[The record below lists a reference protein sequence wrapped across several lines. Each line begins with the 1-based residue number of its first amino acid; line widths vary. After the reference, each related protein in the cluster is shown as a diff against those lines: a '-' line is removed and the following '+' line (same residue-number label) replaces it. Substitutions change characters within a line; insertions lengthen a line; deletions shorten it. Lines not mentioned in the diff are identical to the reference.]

1 MKKIYSI
8 FVCLCLLAGFVACE
22 KDKDFALNTLAV
34 NDEMVTPSFETAEV
48 SCSFKADATI
58 SDAFV
63 QYSLSSSFAKY
74 EVAKMTEDKGKYTA
88 HLTGLVDN
96 TTYYIR
102 YSVSNKYSS
111 VVAEKV
117 VEFKTLPCTVP
128 TIVVDSIAGVKENQ
142 AKVHLRLTS
151 NGGAVVTDMGI
162 CWSKQANPT
171 TKDIHKS
178 TDDTLAVLDITDL
191 QSNTQY
197 YVRAYAMNKIG
208 IAYSEEVVFTTL
220 KQVVLPTVKTT
231 AASSVTET
239 SAATGG
245 NVTSDGNASVTE
257 RGVVYATTQNPTTA
271 NTKVASGNG
280 PGSFVCNLSGL
291 QPNTKYY
298 VRAYAINSKGTAYGE
313 EISFTTNK
321 QIVLPTVK
329 TTAASSVTETSA
341 VTGGN
346 VTSDGNATVTE
357 RGVVYATTQNPTTAN
372 TKVASGNGTGSFVCN
387 LSGLQ
392 PNTKY
397 YIRAYAINTKGTAYG
412 EEITFITNKSISLP
426 IVTTAAAS
434 SVTETSAVTGGNVT
448 SDGNASVT
456 ERGVVYATTQNPTTA
471 NTKVASG
478 NGTGSFVCNLSGLQP
493 NTKYYVRAYA
503 VNSKGTAY
511 GEEITF
517 ITNKSISLPIVTTA
531 AATSVTE
538 SSAVTGGNVTSDG
551 NASVTE
557 RGVVYSTNP
566 NPVITNLSNTIR
578 PCGSGTGEFTYTITG
593 LQANTKYYVR
603 AYAKNDAGTAYGEEI
618 SFVTNE
624 NTSHNGYE
632 YVDLGLSVKWATMNV
647 GAEIPEDYGDYFAWG
662 ETAPKEV
669 YDRSTYKW
677 CNGSKNTL
685 TKYNTIS
692 SYGTVDNK
700 TQLELSDDAA
710 SVNWGGSWRIPTN
723 TEMTELREQCTWTWI
738 TQNGV
743 NGYKV
748 TSKSNGNSIF
758 LPAAGYYYDNSSN
771 RTRSYGYYWSS
782 LLSMGNPDNA
792 WFVYYDTDNKYG
804 EDGNR
809 YYGRS
814 IRAVFGE
821 YKVEETPPI
830 VTTTTATSV
839 TETSA
844 VTGGNVTSD
853 GNASVT
859 ERGVV
864 YATTQNPTTS
874 NTKVTSGSGT
884 GSFTCNLSGLQ
895 PNTTYYVR
903 AYAINSKGT
912 AYGTQVTFT
921 TTESISIPTVTTT
934 IVSSIRFNYA
944 MTGGNV
950 TSEGGA
956 SVTDRGV
963 VYSTTKNPTTTS
975 STKVASGSGAGVFT
989 TPLEYLSP
997 NTTYYVRAYATNS
1010 VGTAY
1015 GTELTFTTE
1024 KQVVLATVTTASV
1037 SQVTT
1042 NSAFVEANVT
1052 NDGGG
1057 DITERG
1063 FVFSTEQYPTTASAA
1078 KIASGTGTGAFSS
1091 TIDGLTPSTKYYV
1104 RAYAKNSAGTV
1115 YGGQAIFTTSD
1126 LPTSVTLP
1134 TVTTT
1139 AASSIKETSAVTGGN
1154 VTSDGNATVTERG
1167 IVYNTY
1173 ANPTVTTAAK
1183 VLIGSGKGA
1192 FTYTLTGLQSN
1203 TKYYVRAYAVN
1214 EKGTA
1219 YGSEITFTTK
1229 SAESGL
1235 AKFGWEDKNDMFQ
1248 DCMAD
1253 CGVTGLPALDELKAA
1268 GTESFAT
1275 ICNKLTD
1282 VSGMMDLQ
1290 KWDWL
1295 TEYIMTIQNA
1305 DPNATTLTAGTSSA
1319 GWRYAVA
1326 AFFLESQR
1334 TSWPKSADFSEAGKV
1349 EAFLPYI
1356 K

>member
-48 SCSFKADATI
+48 ICSFKADATI

-88 HLTGLVDN
+88 QLTGLVDN

-128 TIVVDSIAGVKENQ
+128 MIVVDSIAGVKENQ
-142 AKVHLRLTS
+142 AKVHLHLTS

-191 QSNTQY
+191 QPNTQY

-220 KQVVLPTVKTT
+220 KQVVLPTVTT
-231 AASSVTET
+231 TSATSVTET
-239 SAATGG
+239 SAVTGG

-280 PGSFVCNLSGL
+280 TGSFVCNLNGL

-298 VRAYAINSKGTAYGE
+298 VRAYAINGKGTAYGE
-313 EISFTTNK
+313 EISFTTLK
-321 QIVLPTVK
+321 QVVLPTV
-329 TTAASSVTETSA
+329 TTTSATSVTETSA

-346 VTSDGNATVTE
+346 VTSDGNASVTE

-397 YIRAYAINTKGTAYG
+397 YVRAYAINSKGTAYG

-478 NGTGSFVCNLSGLQP
+478 SGIGSFVCNLSGLQP

-503 VNSKGTAY
+503 INSKGTAY

-531 AATSVTE
+531 AVTSVTE
-538 SSAVTGGNVTSDG
+538 TSAVTGGNVTSDG

-618 SFVTNE
+618 SFTTNKQ
-624 NTSHNGYE
+624 
-632 YVDLGLSVKWATMNV
+632 VVL
-647 GAEIPEDYGDYFAWG
+647 
-662 ETAPKEV
+662 
-669 YDRSTYKW
+669 
-677 CNGSKNTL
+677 
-685 TKYNTIS
+685 
-692 SYGTVDNK
+692 
-700 TQLELSDDAA
+700 
-710 SVNWGGSWRIPTN
+710 PT
-723 TEMTELREQCTWTWI
+723 
-738 TQNGV
+738 
-743 NGYKV
+743 
-748 TSKSNGNSIF
+748 
-758 LPAAGYYYDNSSN
+758 
-771 RTRSYGYYWSS
+771 
-782 LLSMGNPDNA
+782 
-792 WFVYYDTDNKYG
+792 
-804 EDGNR
+804 
-809 YYGRS
+809 
-814 IRAVFGE
+814 
-821 YKVEETPPI
+821 
-830 VTTTTATSV
+830 VTTTSATSV
-839 TETSA
+839 TESSA

-864 YATTQNPTTS
+864 YATTQNPTTA
-874 NTKVTSGSGT
+874 NTKVANGSGI
-884 GSFTCNLSGLQ
+884 GSYTCNISGLQ

-975 STKVASGSGAGVFT
+975 ATKVASGSGAGVFT

-1063 FVFSTEQYPTTASAA
+1063 FVYSSTSQYPTTASAT
-1078 KIASGTGTGAFSS
+1078 KVTSGTGTGAFSS

-1104 RAYAKNSAGTV
+1104 RAYAKNSSGTA

-1139 AASSIKETSAVTGGN
+1139 AATSIKETSAVTGGN

-1173 ANPTVTTAAK
+1173 ANPTVTTATK
-1183 VLIGSGKGA
+1183 VLIGSGKGS

-1235 AKFGWEDKNDMFQ
+1235 SKFGWDDKNDMFQ

-1253 CGVTGLPALDELKAA
+1253 CGVTGLPTLDELKAA
-1268 GTESFAT
+1268 GDDSFAT

-1305 DPNATTLTAGTSSA
+1305 DPTATALVAGTSSA

>member
-34 NDEMVTPSFETAEV
+34 NDEKVSPSFETAEV

-128 TIVVDSIAGVKENQ
+128 TIVLDSVADVKENQ
-142 AKVHLRLTS
+142 AKVHLHLTS

-191 QSNTQY
+191 QPNTQY

-220 KQVVLPTVKTT
+220 KQVVLPTVTT
-231 AASSVTET
+231 T
-239 SAATGG
+239 SAT
-245 NVTSDGNASVTE
+245 
-257 RGVVYATTQNPTTA
+257 
-271 NTKVASGNG
+271 
-280 PGSFVCNLSGL
+280 
-291 QPNTKYY
+291 
-298 VRAYAINSKGTAYGE
+298 
-313 EISFTTNK
+313 
-321 QIVLPTVK
+321 
-329 TTAASSVTETSA
+329 SVTETSA

-346 VTSDGNATVTE
+346 VTSDGNASVTE

-397 YIRAYAINTKGTAYG
+397 YVRAYAINSKGTAYG
-412 EEITFITNKSISLP
+412 EEVSFTTNKQIVLP
-426 IVTTAAAS
+426 TVKTTAAS

-503 VNSKGTAY
+503 INSKGTAYGEEISFTTLKQVVLPTVTTTSATSVTETSAVTGGNVTSDGNATVTERGVVYATTQNPTTANTKVASGNGTGSFVCNLSGLQPNTKYYVRAYAINSKGTAY

-531 AATSVTE
+531 AVTSVTE
-538 SSAVTGGNVTSDG
+538 TSAVTGGTVTSDG

-618 SFVTNE
+618 SFTTNKQ
-624 NTSHNGYE
+624 
-632 YVDLGLSVKWATMNV
+632 VVL
-647 GAEIPEDYGDYFAWG
+647 
-662 ETAPKEV
+662 
-669 YDRSTYKW
+669 
-677 CNGSKNTL
+677 
-685 TKYNTIS
+685 
-692 SYGTVDNK
+692 
-700 TQLELSDDAA
+700 
-710 SVNWGGSWRIPTN
+710 PT
-723 TEMTELREQCTWTWI
+723 
-738 TQNGV
+738 
-743 NGYKV
+743 
-748 TSKSNGNSIF
+748 
-758 LPAAGYYYDNSSN
+758 
-771 RTRSYGYYWSS
+771 
-782 LLSMGNPDNA
+782 
-792 WFVYYDTDNKYG
+792 
-804 EDGNR
+804 
-809 YYGRS
+809 
-814 IRAVFGE
+814 
-821 YKVEETPPI
+821 
-830 VTTTTATSV
+830 VTTTSATSV
-839 TETSA
+839 TESSA

-864 YATTQNPTTS
+864 YATTQNPTIS

-921 TTESISIPTVTTT
+921 TSKSISLPTVTTT

-975 STKVASGSGAGVFT
+975 ATKVASGSGAGVFT

-1063 FVFSTEQYPTTASAA
+1063 FVYSSTSQYPTTASAT
-1078 KIASGTGTGAFSS
+1078 KVTSGTGTGTFSV
-1091 TIDGLTPSTKYYV
+1091 TLDGLVASTKYYV
-1104 RAYAKNSAGTV
+1104 RAYAKNSAGTA

-1139 AASSIKETSAVTGGN
+1139 AATSIKETSAVTGGN

-1167 IVYNTY
+1167 IVYSTY
-1173 ANPTVTTAAK
+1173 SNPTTTTATK

-1305 DPNATTLTAGTSSA
+1305 DPTATALVAGTSSA

>member
-1 MKKIYSI
+1 M
-8 FVCLCLLAGFVACE
+8 
-22 KDKDFALNTLAV
+22 
-34 NDEMVTPSFETAEV
+34 
-48 SCSFKADATI
+48 
-58 SDAFV
+58 
-63 QYSLSSSFAKY
+63 
-74 EVAKMTEDKGKYTA
+74 
-88 HLTGLVDN
+88 
-96 TTYYIR
+96 
-102 YSVSNKYSS
+102 
-111 VVAEKV
+111 
-117 VEFKTLPCTVP
+117 
-128 TIVVDSIAGVKENQ
+128 
-142 AKVHLRLTS
+142 
-151 NGGAVVTDMGI
+151 
-162 CWSKQANPT
+162 
-171 TKDIHKS
+171 
-178 TDDTLAVLDITDL
+178 
-191 QSNTQY
+191 
-197 YVRAYAMNKIG
+197 
-208 IAYSEEVVFTTL
+208 
-220 KQVVLPTVKTT
+220 
-231 AASSVTET
+231 
-239 SAATGG
+239 
-245 NVTSDGNASVTE
+245 
-257 RGVVYATTQNPTTA
+257 
-271 NTKVASGNG
+271 
-280 PGSFVCNLSGL
+280 
-291 QPNTKYY
+291 
-298 VRAYAINSKGTAYGE
+298 
-313 EISFTTNK
+313 
-321 QIVLPTVK
+321 
-329 TTAASSVTETSA
+329 
-341 VTGGN
+341 
-346 VTSDGNATVTE
+346 
-357 RGVVYATTQNPTTAN
+357 
-372 TKVASGNGTGSFVCN
+372 
-387 LSGLQ
+387 
-392 PNTKY
+392 
-397 YIRAYAINTKGTAYG
+397 
-412 EEITFITNKSISLP
+412 
-426 IVTTAAAS
+426 
-434 SVTETSAVTGGNVT
+434 
-448 SDGNASVT
+448 
-456 ERGVVYATTQNPTTA
+456 
-471 NTKVASG
+471 
-478 NGTGSFVCNLSGLQP
+478 
-493 NTKYYVRAYA
+493 
-503 VNSKGTAY
+503 
-511 GEEITF
+511 
-517 ITNKSISLPIVTTA
+517 
-531 AATSVTE
+531 
-538 SSAVTGGNVTSDG
+538 
-551 NASVTE
+551 
-557 RGVVYSTNP
+557 VYSTNP
-566 NPVITNLSNTIR
+566 DPVITNLSNTIR
-578 PCGSGTGEFTYTITG
+578 PCGSGTGEFTYTIKG

-618 SFVTNE
+618 SFTTNKQ
-624 NTSHNGYE
+624 
-632 YVDLGLSVKWATMNV
+632 VVL
-647 GAEIPEDYGDYFAWG
+647 
-662 ETAPKEV
+662 
-669 YDRSTYKW
+669 
-677 CNGSKNTL
+677 
-685 TKYNTIS
+685 
-692 SYGTVDNK
+692 
-700 TQLELSDDAA
+700 
-710 SVNWGGSWRIPTN
+710 PT
-723 TEMTELREQCTWTWI
+723 
-738 TQNGV
+738 
-743 NGYKV
+743 
-748 TSKSNGNSIF
+748 
-758 LPAAGYYYDNSSN
+758 
-771 RTRSYGYYWSS
+771 
-782 LLSMGNPDNA
+782 
-792 WFVYYDTDNKYG
+792 
-804 EDGNR
+804 
-809 YYGRS
+809 
-814 IRAVFGE
+814 
-821 YKVEETPPI
+821 
-830 VTTTTATSV
+830 VTTTSATSV

-884 GSFTCNLSGLQ
+884 GSYTCNLSGLQ

-921 TTESISIPTVTTT
+921 TSKSISLPTVTTT

-975 STKVASGSGAGVFT
+975 STKVASGSGVGVFT
-989 TPLEYLSP
+989 TPLENLSP

-1010 VGTAY
+1010 AGTAY

-1024 KQVVLATVTTASV
+1024 KQVVMATVTTASV

-1115 YGGQAIFTTSD
+1115 YGGQAIFTTNA

-1173 ANPTVTTAAK
+1173 ANPTVTTATK
-1183 VLIGSGKGA
+1183 VLIGSGKGS

-1203 TKYYVRAYAVN
+1203 TKYYVRAYATN

-1235 AKFGWEDKNDMFQ
+1235 AKFGWQDKNDMFQ

-1268 GTESFAT
+1268 GTASFAT

-1282 VSGMMDLQ
+1282 VSGMMELQ

-1305 DPNATTLTAGTSSA
+1305 DPTATALVAGTSSA

-1334 TSWPKSADFSEAGKV
+1334 TGWPKSADFSEAGKV

>member
-48 SCSFKADATI
+48 ICSFKADATI

-117 VEFKTLPCTVP
+117 AEFKTLPCTVP
-128 TIVVDSIAGVKENQ
+128 TIVLDSVADVKENQ
-142 AKVHLRLTS
+142 AKVHLHLTS

-178 TDDTLAVLDITDL
+178 TDDTLAVLDVTDL
-191 QSNTQY
+191 QPNTQY

-208 IAYSEEVVFTTL
+208 IAHSEEVVFTTL
-220 KQVVLPTVKTT
+220 KQVVLPTVTT
-231 AASSVTET
+231 T
-239 SAATGG
+239 SAT
-245 NVTSDGNASVTE
+245 
-257 RGVVYATTQNPTTA
+257 
-271 NTKVASGNG
+271 
-280 PGSFVCNLSGL
+280 
-291 QPNTKYY
+291 
-298 VRAYAINSKGTAYGE
+298 
-313 EISFTTNK
+313 
-321 QIVLPTVK
+321 
-329 TTAASSVTETSA
+329 
-341 VTGGN
+341 
-346 VTSDGNATVTE
+346 
-357 RGVVYATTQNPTTAN
+357 
-372 TKVASGNGTGSFVCN
+372 
-387 LSGLQ
+387 
-392 PNTKY
+392 
-397 YIRAYAINTKGTAYG
+397 
-412 EEITFITNKSISLP
+412 
-426 IVTTAAAS
+426 

-493 NTKYYVRAYA
+493 NTKYYIRAYAINSKGTAYGEEISFTTNQQVVLPTVKTTAASSVTETSAVTGGNVTSDGNANVTERGVVYAPTQNPTTANTKVASGSGTGSFVCNLSGLQPNTKYYVRAYA
-503 VNSKGTAY
+503 INGKGTAY

-531 AATSVTE
+531 AVTSVTE
-538 SSAVTGGNVTSDG
+538 TSAVTGGNVTSDG

-771 RTRSYGYYWSS
+771 RARSYGYYWSS

-844 VTGGNVTSD
+844 VTGGNVISD
-853 GNASVT
+853 GNATVT

-864 YATTQNPTTS
+864 YATTQNPTTA
-874 NTKVTSGSGT
+874 NTKVASGSGT

-921 TTESISIPTVTTT
+921 TSISIPTVTTT

-950 TSEGGA
+950 TSDGGA
-956 SVTDRGV
+956 TVTERGV

-975 STKVASGSGAGVFT
+975 ATKVASGSGTGVFT
-989 TPLEYLSP
+989 TPLGDLSP

-1183 VLIGSGKGA
+1183 VLIGSGTGA

-1235 AKFGWEDKNDMFQ
+1235 SKFGWDDKNDMFQ

-1253 CGVTGLPALDELKAA
+1253 CGVTGLPTLDELKAA

-1282 VSGMMDLQ
+1282 VSGMMELQ

-1305 DPNATTLTAGTSSA
+1305 DPTATALVAGTSSA

-1334 TSWPKSADFSEAGKV
+1334 TGWPKSADFSEAGKV

>member
-1 MKKIYSI
+1 MMKKIYSI

-22 KDKDFALNTLAV
+22 KDKDFALNSLAV
-34 NDEMVTPSFETAEV
+34 NDEMVTPSFETAQV
-48 SCSFKADATI
+48 SCSFKTDATI

-88 HLTGLVDN
+88 QLTGLVDN

-142 AKVHLRLTS
+142 AKVHLHLTS
-151 NGGAVVTDMGI
+151 TGGAVVTDMGI

-178 TDDTLAVLDITDL
+178 TDDTLAVLDIADL
-191 QSNTQY
+191 QPNTQY
-197 YVRAYAMNKIG
+197 YVRAYAMNKMG

-220 KQVVLPTVKTT
+220 KQVVLPTVTT
-231 AASSVTET
+231 AS
-239 SAATGG
+239 
-245 NVTSDGNASVTE
+245 
-257 RGVVYATTQNPTTA
+257 
-271 NTKVASGNG
+271 
-280 PGSFVCNLSGL
+280 
-291 QPNTKYY
+291 
-298 VRAYAINSKGTAYGE
+298 
-313 EISFTTNK
+313 
-321 QIVLPTVK
+321 
-329 TTAASSVTETSA
+329 
-341 VTGGN
+341 
-346 VTSDGNATVTE
+346 
-357 RGVVYATTQNPTTAN
+357 
-372 TKVASGNGTGSFVCN
+372 
-387 LSGLQ
+387 
-392 PNTKY
+392 
-397 YIRAYAINTKGTAYG
+397 
-412 EEITFITNKSISLP
+412 
-426 IVTTAAAS
+426 AS

-503 VNSKGTAY
+503 INSKGTAYGEEVSFTTNQQVVLPTVKTTAASSVTETSAVTGGNVTSDGNASVTERGVVYATTQNPTTANTKVASGSGTGSFVCNLSGLQPNTKYYVRAYAINSKGTAY

-531 AATSVTE
+531 AVTSVTE
-538 SSAVTGGNVTSDG
+538 TSAVTGGNVTSDG

-618 SFVTNE
+618 SFTTNKQ
-624 NTSHNGYE
+624 
-632 YVDLGLSVKWATMNV
+632 VVL
-647 GAEIPEDYGDYFAWG
+647 
-662 ETAPKEV
+662 
-669 YDRSTYKW
+669 
-677 CNGSKNTL
+677 
-685 TKYNTIS
+685 
-692 SYGTVDNK
+692 
-700 TQLELSDDAA
+700 
-710 SVNWGGSWRIPTN
+710 PT
-723 TEMTELREQCTWTWI
+723 
-738 TQNGV
+738 
-743 NGYKV
+743 
-748 TSKSNGNSIF
+748 
-758 LPAAGYYYDNSSN
+758 
-771 RTRSYGYYWSS
+771 
-782 LLSMGNPDNA
+782 
-792 WFVYYDTDNKYG
+792 
-804 EDGNR
+804 
-809 YYGRS
+809 
-814 IRAVFGE
+814 
-821 YKVEETPPI
+821 
-830 VTTTTATSV
+830 VTTTSATSV
-839 TETSA
+839 TESSA

-853 GNASVT
+853 GNATVT

-864 YATTQNPTTS
+864 YATTQNPTTA
-874 NTKVTSGSGT
+874 NTKVASGSGT
-884 GSFTCNLSGLQ
+884 GSFVCNLSGLQ

-903 AYAINSKGT
+903 AYATNSKGT

-921 TTESISIPTVTTT
+921 TSKSISLPTVTTT

-963 VYSTTKNPTTTS
+963 VYSTTKNPTTAS
-975 STKVASGSGAGVFT
+975 ATKVASGNGVGVFT
-989 TPLEYLSP
+989 TPLENLSP
-997 NTTYYVRAYATNS
+997 NTTYYVRAYATNAS
-1010 VGTAY
+1010 GTAY
-1015 GTELTFTTE
+1015 GTELTFTTS
-1024 KQVVLATVTTASV
+1024 KQVVLPTINTVVIT
-1037 SQVTT
+1037 QVTT
-1042 NSAFVEANVT
+1042 TTAIANANVT

-1063 FVFSTEQYPTTASAA
+1063 VVYSTSQNPTTATAA
-1078 KIASGTGTGAFSS
+1078 KVTSGSGTGAFSS
-1091 TIDGLTPSTKYYV
+1091 TIDGLTPSTTYYV
-1104 RAYAKNSAGTV
+1104 RAYAKNSAGTA
-1115 YGGQAIFTTSD
+1115 YGGQATFTTSD

-1173 ANPTVTTAAK
+1173 ANPTVTTATK
-1183 VLIGSGKGA
+1183 VLIGSGKGS

-1203 TKYYVRAYAVN
+1203 TKYYVRAYATN

-1219 YGSEITFTTK
+1219 YGSEISFTTK

-1305 DPNATTLTAGTSSA
+1305 DPTATALTAGTSSA

-1334 TSWPKSADFSEAGKV
+1334 TGWPKSADFSEAGKV

>member
-34 NDEMVTPSFETAEV
+34 NDEKVSPSFETAEV

-88 HLTGLVDN
+88 QLTGLVDN

-117 VEFKTLPCTVP
+117 AEFKTLPCTVP
-128 TIVVDSIAGVKENQ
+128 TIVLDSVADVKENQ
-142 AKVHLRLTS
+142 AKVHLHLTS
-151 NGGAVVTDMGI
+151 TGGAVVTDMGI

-191 QSNTQY
+191 QPNTQY

-220 KQVVLPTVKTT
+220 KQVVLPTVTT
-231 AASSVTET
+231 TSATSVTET
-239 SAATGG
+239 SAA
-245 NVTSDGNASVTE
+245 
-257 RGVVYATTQNPTTA
+257 
-271 NTKVASGNG
+271 
-280 PGSFVCNLSGL
+280 
-291 QPNTKYY
+291 
-298 VRAYAINSKGTAYGE
+298 
-313 EISFTTNK
+313 
-321 QIVLPTVK
+321 
-329 TTAASSVTETSA
+329 
-341 VTGGN
+341 
-346 VTSDGNATVTE
+346 
-357 RGVVYATTQNPTTAN
+357 
-372 TKVASGNGTGSFVCN
+372 
-387 LSGLQ
+387 
-392 PNTKY
+392 
-397 YIRAYAINTKGTAYG
+397 
-412 EEITFITNKSISLP
+412 
-426 IVTTAAAS
+426 
-434 SVTETSAVTGGNVT
+434 TGGNVT

-503 VNSKGTAY
+503 INSKGTAYGEEVSFTTNKQIVLPTVKTTAASSVTETSAVTGGNVTSDGNASVTERGVVYSTTQNPTTANTKVASGNGTGSFVCNLSGLQPNTKYYVRAYAINSKGTAYGEEISFTTLKQVVLPTVTTTSATSVTETSAVTGGNVTSEGNASVTERGVVYATTQNPTTANTKVASGSGTGSFVCNLSGLQPNTKYYVRAYAINSKGTAY

-531 AATSVTE
+531 AVTSVTE
-538 SSAVTGGNVTSDG
+538 TSAVTGGNVTSDG

-618 SFVTNE
+618 SFTTNKQ
-624 NTSHNGYE
+624 
-632 YVDLGLSVKWATMNV
+632 VVL
-647 GAEIPEDYGDYFAWG
+647 
-662 ETAPKEV
+662 
-669 YDRSTYKW
+669 
-677 CNGSKNTL
+677 
-685 TKYNTIS
+685 
-692 SYGTVDNK
+692 
-700 TQLELSDDAA
+700 
-710 SVNWGGSWRIPTN
+710 PT
-723 TEMTELREQCTWTWI
+723 
-738 TQNGV
+738 
-743 NGYKV
+743 
-748 TSKSNGNSIF
+748 
-758 LPAAGYYYDNSSN
+758 
-771 RTRSYGYYWSS
+771 
-782 LLSMGNPDNA
+782 
-792 WFVYYDTDNKYG
+792 
-804 EDGNR
+804 
-809 YYGRS
+809 
-814 IRAVFGE
+814 
-821 YKVEETPPI
+821 
-830 VTTTTATSV
+830 VTTTSATSV
-839 TETSA
+839 TESSA

-864 YATTQNPTTS
+864 YATTQNPTTA
-874 NTKVTSGSGT
+874 NTKVASGSGI
-884 GSFTCNLSGLQ
+884 GSYTCNISGLQ
-895 PNTTYYVR
+895 SNTTYYVR

-950 TSEGGA
+950 TSDGGA

-1063 FVFSTEQYPTTASAA
+1063 FVYSSTSQYPTIASAT
-1078 KIASGTGTGAFSS
+1078 KVTSGTGTGAFSS

-1104 RAYAKNSAGTV
+1104 RAYAKNSAGTA

-1282 VSGMMDLQ
+1282 VSGMMELQ

-1305 DPNATTLTAGTSSA
+1305 DPTATALVAGTSSA

>member
-1 MKKIYSI
+1 MMKKIYSI

-22 KDKDFALNTLAV
+22 KDKDFALNSLAV
-34 NDEMVTPSFETAEV
+34 NDEMVTPSFETAQV

-88 HLTGLVDN
+88 QLTGLVDN

-142 AKVHLRLTS
+142 AKVHLHLTS
-151 NGGAVVTDMGI
+151 TGGAVVTDMGI

-191 QSNTQY
+191 QPNTQY
-197 YVRAYAMNKIG
+197 YVRAYAMNKMG

-220 KQVVLPTVKTT
+220 KQVVLPTVTTASASSVTETSAVTGGNVTSDGNANVTERGVVYATTQNPTTANTKVASGSGTGSFVCNLSGLQPNTKYYVRAYAVNSKGTAYGEEISFTTNKQVVLPTVKTT
-231 AASSVTET
+231 AASSVTEI
-239 SAATGG
+239 SAVTGG

-271 NTKVASGNG
+271 NTKVASGSG
-280 PGSFVCNLSGL
+280 TGSFVCNLSGL

-298 VRAYAINSKGTAYGE
+298 VRAYAVNSKGTAYGE
-313 EISFTTNK
+313 EVSFTTNK

-329 TTAASSVTETSA
+329 TT
-341 VTGGN
+341 
-346 VTSDGNATVTE
+346 
-357 RGVVYATTQNPTTAN
+357 
-372 TKVASGNGTGSFVCN
+372 
-387 LSGLQ
+387 
-392 PNTKY
+392 
-397 YIRAYAINTKGTAYG
+397 
-412 EEITFITNKSISLP
+412 
-426 IVTTAAAS
+426 AAS

-478 NGTGSFVCNLSGLQP
+478 SGTGSFVCNLSGLQP

-503 VNSKGTAY
+503 INSKGTAY

-531 AATSVTE
+531 AVTSVTE
-538 SSAVTGGNVTSDG
+538 TSAVTGGNVTSDG

-603 AYAKNDAGTAYGEEI
+603 AYAKNDAGTAYGEEISFTTNKQVVLPTVTTTTATSVTETSAVTGGNVTSDGNASVTERGVVYATTQNPTTSNTKVTSGTGTGSFSCNLTGLQANTTYYVRAYAINSKGTAYGEEI

-692 SYGTVDNK
+692 SYGIVDNK

-771 RTRSYGYYWSS
+771 RARSYGYYWSS
-782 LLSMGNPDNA
+782 LLSIGNPDNA
-792 WFVYYDTDNKYG
+792 WFVYYDTGNKYG

-912 AYGTQVTFT
+912 AYG
-921 TTESISIPTVTTT
+921 
-934 IVSSIRFNYA
+934 
-944 MTGGNV
+944 
-950 TSEGGA
+950 
-956 SVTDRGV
+956 
-963 VYSTTKNPTTTS
+963 
-975 STKVASGSGAGVFT
+975 
-989 TPLEYLSP
+989 
-997 NTTYYVRAYATNS
+997 
-1010 VGTAY
+1010 
-1015 GTELTFTTE
+1015 
-1024 KQVVLATVTTASV
+1024 
-1037 SQVTT
+1037 
-1042 NSAFVEANVT
+1042 
-1052 NDGGG
+1052 
-1057 DITERG
+1057 
-1063 FVFSTEQYPTTASAA
+1063 
-1078 KIASGTGTGAFSS
+1078 
-1091 TIDGLTPSTKYYV
+1091 
-1104 RAYAKNSAGTV
+1104 
-1115 YGGQAIFTTSD
+1115 
-1126 LPTSVTLP
+1126 
-1134 TVTTT
+1134 
-1139 AASSIKETSAVTGGN
+1139 
-1154 VTSDGNATVTERG
+1154 
-1167 IVYNTY
+1167 
-1173 ANPTVTTAAK
+1173 
-1183 VLIGSGKGA
+1183 
-1192 FTYTLTGLQSN
+1192 
-1203 TKYYVRAYAVN
+1203 
-1214 EKGTA
+1214 
-1219 YGSEITFTTK
+1219 SEITFTTK

-1235 AKFGWEDKNDMFQ
+1235 AKFGWQDKNDMFQ

-1275 ICNKLTD
+1275 ICYKLTD
-1282 VSGMMDLQ
+1282 VSGMMELQ

-1305 DPNATTLTAGTSSA
+1305 DPTATALVAGTSSA
-1319 GWRYAVA
+1319 GWRHAVA

-1334 TSWPKSADFSEAGKV
+1334 TTWPKSADFSEAGKV

>member
-1 MKKIYSI
+1 MMKKIYSI

-34 NDEMVTPSFETAEV
+34 NDEMVTPSFETAQV

-63 QYSLSSSFAKY
+63 QYSQSSSFAKY

-88 HLTGLVDN
+88 QLTGLVDN

-142 AKVHLRLTS
+142 AKVHLHLTS
-151 NGGAVVTDMGI
+151 TGGAVVTDMGI

-178 TDDTLAVLDITDL
+178 TDDTLAVLDIVDL
-191 QSNTQY
+191 QPNTQY
-197 YVRAYAMNKIG
+197 YVRAYAMNKMG

-231 AASSVTET
+231 
-239 SAATGG
+239 
-245 NVTSDGNASVTE
+245 
-257 RGVVYATTQNPTTA
+257 
-271 NTKVASGNG
+271 
-280 PGSFVCNLSGL
+280 
-291 QPNTKYY
+291 
-298 VRAYAINSKGTAYGE
+298 
-313 EISFTTNK
+313 
-321 QIVLPTVK
+321 
-329 TTAASSVTETSA
+329 
-341 VTGGN
+341 
-346 VTSDGNATVTE
+346 
-357 RGVVYATTQNPTTAN
+357 
-372 TKVASGNGTGSFVCN
+372 
-387 LSGLQ
+387 
-392 PNTKY
+392 
-397 YIRAYAINTKGTAYG
+397 
-412 EEITFITNKSISLP
+412 
-426 IVTTAAAS
+426 AAS

-478 NGTGSFVCNLSGLQP
+478 SGTGSYTCKLNGLQPNTKYYVRAYAINSKGTAYGEEISFTTNKQVVLPTVTTVSASSVTETSAVTGGNVTSDGNATVTERGVVYATTQNPTTANTKVASGSGTGSFVCNLSGLQP

-511 GEEITF
+511 GEEVSFTTNQQVVLPTVKTTAASSVTETSAVTGGNVTSDGNASVTERGVVYATTQNPTTANTKVASGSGTGSFVCNLSGLQPNTKYYVRAYAINSKGTAYGEEITF

-531 AATSVTE
+531 AVTSVTE
-538 SSAVTGGNVTSDG
+538 TSAVTGGNVTSDG

-618 SFVTNE
+618 SFTTNKQ
-624 NTSHNGYE
+624 
-632 YVDLGLSVKWATMNV
+632 VVL
-647 GAEIPEDYGDYFAWG
+647 
-662 ETAPKEV
+662 
-669 YDRSTYKW
+669 
-677 CNGSKNTL
+677 
-685 TKYNTIS
+685 
-692 SYGTVDNK
+692 
-700 TQLELSDDAA
+700 
-710 SVNWGGSWRIPTN
+710 PT
-723 TEMTELREQCTWTWI
+723 
-738 TQNGV
+738 
-743 NGYKV
+743 
-748 TSKSNGNSIF
+748 
-758 LPAAGYYYDNSSN
+758 
-771 RTRSYGYYWSS
+771 
-782 LLSMGNPDNA
+782 
-792 WFVYYDTDNKYG
+792 
-804 EDGNR
+804 
-809 YYGRS
+809 
-814 IRAVFGE
+814 
-821 YKVEETPPI
+821 
-830 VTTTTATSV
+830 VTTTSATSV

-844 VTGGNVTSD
+844 VMGGNVTSD
-853 GNASVT
+853 GNATVT

-864 YATTQNPTTS
+864 YATTQNPTTA
-874 NTKVTSGSGT
+874 NTKVASGSGT
-884 GSFTCNLSGLQ
+884 GSYTCNLSGLQ

-921 TTESISIPTVTTT
+921 TSKSISLPTVTTT

-975 STKVASGSGAGVFT
+975 STKVASGSGVGVFT
-989 TPLEYLSP
+989 TPLENLSP

-1010 VGTAY
+1010 AGTAY

-1024 KQVVLATVTTASV
+1024 KQVVMATVTTASV

-1063 FVFSTEQYPTTASAA
+1063 FVYSSTSQYPTTASAT
-1078 KIASGTGTGAFSS
+1078 KVTSGSGTGTF
-1091 TIDGLTPSTKYYV
+1091 TTTLEGLTPSTTYYV
-1104 RAYAKNSAGTV
+1104 RAYAKNSAGTA
-1115 YGGQAIFTTSD
+1115 YGGQATFTTSD

-1173 ANPTVTTAAK
+1173 ANPTVTTATK
-1183 VLIGSGKGA
+1183 VLIGSGKGS

-1203 TKYYVRAYAVN
+1203 TKYYVRAYATN

-1219 YGSEITFTTK
+1219 YGSEISFTTK

-1305 DPNATTLTAGTSSA
+1305 DPTATALTAGTSSA

-1334 TSWPKSADFSEAGKV
+1334 TGWPKSADFSEAGKV
-1349 EAFLPYI
+1349 AAFLPYI

>member
-34 NDEMVTPSFETAEV
+34 NEEKVSPSFETAEV

-117 VEFKTLPCTVP
+117 AEFKTLPCTVP
-128 TIVVDSIAGVKENQ
+128 TIVLDSIADVKENQ

-178 TDDTLAVLDITDL
+178 TDDTLAVLAVTDL
-191 QSNTQY
+191 QPNTQY

-220 KQVVLPTVKTT
+220 KQV
-231 AASSVTET
+231 
-239 SAATGG
+239 
-245 NVTSDGNASVTE
+245 
-257 RGVVYATTQNPTTA
+257 
-271 NTKVASGNG
+271 
-280 PGSFVCNLSGL
+280 
-291 QPNTKYY
+291 
-298 VRAYAINSKGTAYGE
+298 
-313 EISFTTNK
+313 
-321 QIVLPTVK
+321 VLPTVK

-397 YIRAYAINTKGTAYG
+397 YVRAYAINSKGTAYG
-412 EEITFITNKSISLP
+412 EEISFTTLKQVVLP
-426 IVTTAAAS
+426 TVTTTSAT

-448 SDGNASVT
+448 SDGNASVTERGVVYATTQNPTTANAKVASGSGTGSFVCNLSGLQPNTKYYIRAYAINSKGTAYGEEVSFTTLKQVVLPTVTTTSATSVTETSAVTGGNVTSDGNATVT

-531 AATSVTE
+531 AVTSVTE
-538 SSAVTGGNVTSDG
+538 TSAVTGGNVISDG

-618 SFVTNE
+618 SFT
-624 NTSHNGYE
+624 
-632 YVDLGLSVKWATMNV
+632 
-647 GAEIPEDYGDYFAWG
+647 
-662 ETAPKEV
+662 
-669 YDRSTYKW
+669 
-677 CNGSKNTL
+677 TL
-685 TKYNTIS
+685 KQ
-692 SYGTVDNK
+692 VV
-700 TQLELSDDAA
+700 L
-710 SVNWGGSWRIPTN
+710 PT
-723 TEMTELREQCTWTWI
+723 
-738 TQNGV
+738 
-743 NGYKV
+743 
-748 TSKSNGNSIF
+748 
-758 LPAAGYYYDNSSN
+758 
-771 RTRSYGYYWSS
+771 
-782 LLSMGNPDNA
+782 
-792 WFVYYDTDNKYG
+792 
-804 EDGNR
+804 
-809 YYGRS
+809 
-814 IRAVFGE
+814 
-821 YKVEETPPI
+821 
-830 VTTTTATSV
+830 VTTTSATSV

-884 GSFTCNLSGLQ
+884 GSYTCNLSGLQ

-950 TSEGGA
+950 TSDGGA
-956 SVTDRGV
+956 TVTERGV
-963 VYSTTKNPTTTS
+963 VYSTSKNPTTAS
-975 STKVASGSGAGVFT
+975 ATKVASGSGTGVFT

-1063 FVFSTEQYPTTASAA
+1063 FVYSSTSQYPTTASAT
-1078 KIASGTGTGAFSS
+1078 KVTSGTGTGTFSV
-1091 TIDGLTPSTKYYV
+1091 TLDGLTPSTKYYV
-1104 RAYAKNSAGTV
+1104 RAYAKNSAGTA

-1139 AASSIKETSAVTGGN
+1139 AATSIKETSAVTGGN

-1173 ANPTVTTAAK
+1173 ANPTVTTATK
-1183 VLIGSGKGA
+1183 VLIGSGTGA
-1192 FTYTLTGLQSN
+1192 YTYTLTGLQSN

-1253 CGVTGLPALDELKAA
+1253 CGVTGLPTLDELKAA
-1268 GTESFAT
+1268 GDDSFAT

-1282 VSGMMDLQ
+1282 VSDMMNLQ

-1305 DPNATTLTAGTSSA
+1305 DPTATALVAGTSSA

>member
-1 MKKIYSI
+1 MMKKIYSI

-34 NDEMVTPSFETAEV
+34 NDEMVTPSFETAQV
-48 SCSFKADATI
+48 SCSFKTDATI

-88 HLTGLVDN
+88 QLTGLVDN

-142 AKVHLRLTS
+142 AKVHLHLTS
-151 NGGAVVTDMGI
+151 TGGAVVTDMGI

-178 TDDTLAVLDITDL
+178 TDDTLAVLDIVDL
-191 QSNTQY
+191 QPNTQY
-197 YVRAYAMNKIG
+197 YVRAYAMNKMG

-220 KQVVLPTVKTT
+220 KQVVLPTVTT
-231 AASSVTET
+231 ASASSVTET

-245 NVTSDGNASVTE
+245 NVTSG
-257 RGVVYATTQNPTTA
+257 
-271 NTKVASGNG
+271 
-280 PGSFVCNLSGL
+280 
-291 QPNTKYY
+291 
-298 VRAYAINSKGTAYGE
+298 
-313 EISFTTNK
+313 
-321 QIVLPTVK
+321 
-329 TTAASSVTETSA
+329 
-341 VTGGN
+341 
-346 VTSDGNATVTE
+346 
-357 RGVVYATTQNPTTAN
+357 
-372 TKVASGNGTGSFVCN
+372 
-387 LSGLQ
+387 
-392 PNTKY
+392 
-397 YIRAYAINTKGTAYG
+397 
-412 EEITFITNKSISLP
+412 
-426 IVTTAAAS
+426 
-434 SVTETSAVTGGNVT
+434 
-448 SDGNASVT
+448 GNASVT

-478 NGTGSFVCNLSGLQP
+478 NGTGSFVCDLSGLQP

-503 VNSKGTAY
+503 INSKGTAY

-531 AATSVTE
+531 AVTSVTE
-538 SSAVTGGNVTSDG
+538 TSAVTGGNVTSDG

-692 SYGTVDNK
+692 SYGIVDNK

-771 RTRSYGYYWSS
+771 RARSYGYYWSS
-782 LLSMGNPDNA
+782 LLSIGNPDNA
-792 WFVYYDTDNKYG
+792 WFVYYDTGNKYG
-804 EDGNR
+804 EEGNR

-814 IRAVFGE
+814 IRAVIGE
-821 YKVEETPPI
+821 YKVEETPPT

-853 GNASVT
+853 GNATVT

-921 TTESISIPTVTTT
+921 TSISIPTVTTT

-950 TSEGGA
+950 TRDGGA
-956 SVTDRGV
+956 TVTERGV
-963 VYSTTKNPTTTS
+963 VYSTSKNPTTAS
-975 STKVASGSGAGVFT
+975 ATKVASGSGTGVFT
-989 TPLEYLSP
+989 TPLGNLSP

-1010 VGTAY
+1010 AGTAY

-1024 KQVVLATVTTASV
+1024 KQVVMATVTTASV

-1063 FVFSTEQYPTTASAA
+1063 FVFSTNQYPTTASAA
-1078 KIASGTGTGAFSS
+1078 KVTAGTGKGAFSS

-1115 YGGQAIFTTSD
+1115 YGGQAIFTTNA

-1173 ANPTVTTAAK
+1173 ANPTVTTATK
-1183 VLIGSGKGA
+1183 VLIGSGKGS

-1203 TKYYVRAYAVN
+1203 TKYYVRAYATN

-1235 AKFGWEDKNDMFQ
+1235 AKFGWQDKNDMFQ

-1282 VSGMMDLQ
+1282 VSGMMELQ

-1305 DPNATTLTAGTSSA
+1305 DPTATALTAGTSSA

-1334 TSWPKSADFSEAGKV
+1334 TGWPKSADFSEAGKV

>member
-1 MKKIYSI
+1 MMKKIYSI

-34 NDEMVTPSFETAEV
+34 NDEMVTPSFETAQV

-63 QYSLSSSFAKY
+63 QYSQSSSFAKY

-88 HLTGLVDN
+88 QLIGLVDN

-142 AKVHLRLTS
+142 AKVHLQLTS
-151 NGGAVVTDMGI
+151 TGGAVVTDMGI

-191 QSNTQY
+191 QPNTQY
-197 YVRAYAMNKIG
+197 YVRAYAMNKMG

-220 KQVVLPTVKTT
+220 KQVVLPTVKT
-231 AASSVTET
+231 ASASSVTET
-239 SAATGG
+239 SAVTGG

-271 NTKVASGNG
+271 NTKVASGSG
-280 PGSFVCNLSGL
+280 TGSFVCNLSAL

-298 VRAYAINSKGTAYGE
+298 VRAYAVNSKGTAYGE

-321 QIVLPTVK
+321 QVVLPTVK
-329 TTAASSVTETSA
+329 TT
-341 VTGGN
+341 
-346 VTSDGNATVTE
+346 
-357 RGVVYATTQNPTTAN
+357 
-372 TKVASGNGTGSFVCN
+372 
-387 LSGLQ
+387 
-392 PNTKY
+392 
-397 YIRAYAINTKGTAYG
+397 
-412 EEITFITNKSISLP
+412 
-426 IVTTAAAS
+426 AAS

-478 NGTGSFVCNLSGLQP
+478 SGTGSFVCDLSGLQP

-503 VNSKGTAY
+503 INSKGTAY

-531 AATSVTE
+531 AVTSVTE
-538 SSAVTGGNVTSDG
+538 TSAVTGGNVTSDG

-618 SFVTNE
+618 SFTTNKQ
-624 NTSHNGYE
+624 
-632 YVDLGLSVKWATMNV
+632 VVL
-647 GAEIPEDYGDYFAWG
+647 
-662 ETAPKEV
+662 
-669 YDRSTYKW
+669 
-677 CNGSKNTL
+677 
-685 TKYNTIS
+685 
-692 SYGTVDNK
+692 
-700 TQLELSDDAA
+700 
-710 SVNWGGSWRIPTN
+710 PT
-723 TEMTELREQCTWTWI
+723 
-738 TQNGV
+738 
-743 NGYKV
+743 
-748 TSKSNGNSIF
+748 
-758 LPAAGYYYDNSSN
+758 
-771 RTRSYGYYWSS
+771 
-782 LLSMGNPDNA
+782 
-792 WFVYYDTDNKYG
+792 
-804 EDGNR
+804 
-809 YYGRS
+809 
-814 IRAVFGE
+814 
-821 YKVEETPPI
+821 
-830 VTTTTATSV
+830 VTTTSATSV

-853 GNASVT
+853 GNATVT

-864 YATTQNPTTS
+864 YATTQNPTTA
-874 NTKVTSGSGT
+874 NTKVASGSGT
-884 GSFTCNLSGLQ
+884 GSYTCNLSGLQ

-921 TTESISIPTVTTT
+921 TSKSISLPTVTTT

-975 STKVASGSGAGVFT
+975 STKVASGSGVGVFT
-989 TPLEYLSP
+989 TPLENLSP

-1010 VGTAY
+1010 AGTAY
-1015 GTELTFTTE
+1015 GTELTFTTS

-1063 FVFSTEQYPTTASAA
+1063 FVYSSTSQYPTTASAT
-1078 KIASGTGTGAFSS
+1078 KVTSGTGTGAFSS

-1173 ANPTVTTAAK
+1173 ANPTVTTATK
-1183 VLIGSGKGA
+1183 VLIGSGKGS

-1203 TKYYVRAYAVN
+1203 TKYYVRAYATN

-1235 AKFGWEDKNDMFQ
+1235 AKFGWQDKNDMFQ

-1305 DPNATTLTAGTSSA
+1305 DPNATALVAGTSSA

-1334 TSWPKSADFSEAGKV
+1334 TGWPRSADFSEAGKV

>member
-1 MKKIYSI
+1 MMKKIYSI

-34 NDEMVTPSFETAEV
+34 NDEMVTPSFETAQV
-48 SCSFKADATI
+48 SCSFKTDATI

-74 EVAKMTEDKGKYTA
+74 DVAKMTEDKGKYTA
-88 HLTGLVDN
+88 QLTGLVDN

-142 AKVHLRLTS
+142 AKVHLHLTS
-151 NGGAVVTDMGI
+151 TGGAVVTDMGI

-178 TDDTLAVLDITDL
+178 TDDTLAVLDIVDL
-191 QSNTQY
+191 QPNTQY
-197 YVRAYAMNKIG
+197 YVRAYAMNKMG

-220 KQVVLPTVKTT
+220 KQVVLPTVTT
-231 AASSVTET
+231 ASASSVTET
-239 SAATGG
+239 SAVTGG

-271 NTKVASGNG
+271 NTKVASGSG
-280 PGSFVCNLSGL
+280 MGSFVCNLSGL
-291 QPNTKYY
+291 QPNTKYN
-298 VRAYAINSKGTAYGE
+298 VRAYAVNSKGTAYGE

-321 QIVLPTVK
+321 QVVLPTV
-329 TTAASSVTETSA
+329 TTT
-341 VTGGN
+341 
-346 VTSDGNATVTE
+346 
-357 RGVVYATTQNPTTAN
+357 
-372 TKVASGNGTGSFVCN
+372 
-387 LSGLQ
+387 
-392 PNTKY
+392 
-397 YIRAYAINTKGTAYG
+397 
-412 EEITFITNKSISLP
+412 
-426 IVTTAAAS
+426 AAS

-478 NGTGSFVCNLSGLQP
+478 SGTGSFVCNLSGLQP

-503 VNSKGTAY
+503 INSKGTAY

-531 AATSVTE
+531 AVTSVTE
-538 SSAVTGGNVTSDG
+538 TSAVTGGNVTSDG

-618 SFVTNE
+618 SFTTNKQ
-624 NTSHNGYE
+624 
-632 YVDLGLSVKWATMNV
+632 VVL
-647 GAEIPEDYGDYFAWG
+647 
-662 ETAPKEV
+662 
-669 YDRSTYKW
+669 
-677 CNGSKNTL
+677 
-685 TKYNTIS
+685 
-692 SYGTVDNK
+692 
-700 TQLELSDDAA
+700 
-710 SVNWGGSWRIPTN
+710 PT
-723 TEMTELREQCTWTWI
+723 
-738 TQNGV
+738 
-743 NGYKV
+743 
-748 TSKSNGNSIF
+748 
-758 LPAAGYYYDNSSN
+758 
-771 RTRSYGYYWSS
+771 
-782 LLSMGNPDNA
+782 
-792 WFVYYDTDNKYG
+792 
-804 EDGNR
+804 
-809 YYGRS
+809 
-814 IRAVFGE
+814 
-821 YKVEETPPI
+821 
-830 VTTTTATSV
+830 VTTTSATSV
-839 TETSA
+839 TESSA

-853 GNASVT
+853 GNATVT

-864 YATTQNPTTS
+864 YATTQNPTTA
-874 NTKVTSGSGT
+874 NTKVASGSGT
-884 GSFTCNLSGLQ
+884 GSFVCNLSGLQ

-903 AYAINSKGT
+903 AYATNSKGT

-921 TTESISIPTVTTT
+921 TSKSISLPTVTTT

-963 VYSTTKNPTTTS
+963 VYSTTKNPTTAS
-975 STKVASGSGAGVFT
+975 ATKVASGNGVGVFT
-989 TPLEYLSP
+989 TPLENLSP
-997 NTTYYVRAYATNS
+997 NTTYYVRAYATNAS
-1010 VGTAY
+1010 GTAY
-1015 GTELTFTTE
+1015 GTELTFTTS
-1024 KQVVLATVTTASV
+1024 KQVVLPTINTVVIT
-1037 SQVTT
+1037 QVTT
-1042 NSAFVEANVT
+1042 TTAIANANVT

-1063 FVFSTEQYPTTASAA
+1063 VVYSTSQNPTTATAA
-1078 KIASGTGTGAFSS
+1078 KVTSGSGTGAFSS
-1091 TIDGLTPSTKYYV
+1091 TIDGLTPSTTYYV
-1104 RAYAKNSAGTV
+1104 RAYAKNSAGTA
-1115 YGGQAIFTTSD
+1115 YGGQATFTTSD

-1173 ANPTVTTAAK
+1173 ANPTVTTATK
-1183 VLIGSGKGA
+1183 VLIGSGKGS

-1203 TKYYVRAYAVN
+1203 TKYYVRAYATN

-1219 YGSEITFTTK
+1219 YGSEISFTTK

-1305 DPNATTLTAGTSSA
+1305 DPTATALTAGTSSA

-1334 TSWPKSADFSEAGKV
+1334 TGWPKSADFSEAGKV

>member
-34 NDEMVTPSFETAEV
+34 NDEKVSPSFETAEV

-88 HLTGLVDN
+88 QLTGLVDN

-117 VEFKTLPCTVP
+117 AEFKTLPCTVP
-128 TIVVDSIAGVKENQ
+128 TIVLDSVADVKENQ
-142 AKVHLRLTS
+142 AKVHLHLTS
-151 NGGAVVTDMGI
+151 TGGAVVTDMGI

-191 QSNTQY
+191 QPNTQY

-220 KQVVLPTVKTT
+220 KQVVLPTVTT
-231 AASSVTET
+231 TSATSVTET
-239 SAATGG
+239 SAA
-245 NVTSDGNASVTE
+245 
-257 RGVVYATTQNPTTA
+257 
-271 NTKVASGNG
+271 
-280 PGSFVCNLSGL
+280 
-291 QPNTKYY
+291 
-298 VRAYAINSKGTAYGE
+298 
-313 EISFTTNK
+313 
-321 QIVLPTVK
+321 
-329 TTAASSVTETSA
+329 
-341 VTGGN
+341 
-346 VTSDGNATVTE
+346 
-357 RGVVYATTQNPTTAN
+357 
-372 TKVASGNGTGSFVCN
+372 
-387 LSGLQ
+387 
-392 PNTKY
+392 
-397 YIRAYAINTKGTAYG
+397 
-412 EEITFITNKSISLP
+412 
-426 IVTTAAAS
+426 
-434 SVTETSAVTGGNVT
+434 TGGNVT

-503 VNSKGTAY
+503 INSKGTAYGEEVSFTTNKQIVLPTVKTTAASSVTETSAVTGGNVTSDGNASVTERGVVYSTTQNPTTANTKVASGNGTGSFVCNLSGLQPNTKYYVRAYAINSKGTAYGEEISFTTLKQVVLPTVTTTSATSVTETSAVTGGNVTSEGNASVTERGVVYATTQNPTTANTKVASGSGTGSFVCNLSGLQPNTKYYVRAYAINSKGTAY

-531 AATSVTE
+531 AVTSVTE
-538 SSAVTGGNVTSDG
+538 TSAVTGGNVTSDG

-578 PCGSGTGEFTYTITG
+578 PCGSGTGEFTYTKTG

-618 SFVTNE
+618 SFTTNKQ
-624 NTSHNGYE
+624 
-632 YVDLGLSVKWATMNV
+632 VVL
-647 GAEIPEDYGDYFAWG
+647 
-662 ETAPKEV
+662 
-669 YDRSTYKW
+669 
-677 CNGSKNTL
+677 
-685 TKYNTIS
+685 
-692 SYGTVDNK
+692 
-700 TQLELSDDAA
+700 
-710 SVNWGGSWRIPTN
+710 PT
-723 TEMTELREQCTWTWI
+723 
-738 TQNGV
+738 
-743 NGYKV
+743 
-748 TSKSNGNSIF
+748 
-758 LPAAGYYYDNSSN
+758 
-771 RTRSYGYYWSS
+771 
-782 LLSMGNPDNA
+782 
-792 WFVYYDTDNKYG
+792 
-804 EDGNR
+804 
-809 YYGRS
+809 
-814 IRAVFGE
+814 
-821 YKVEETPPI
+821 
-830 VTTTTATSV
+830 VTTTSATSV
-839 TETSA
+839 TESSA

-864 YATTQNPTTS
+864 YATTQNPTTA
-874 NTKVTSGSGT
+874 NTKVASGSGI
-884 GSFTCNLSGLQ
+884 GSYTCNISGLQ
-895 PNTTYYVR
+895 SNTTYYVR

-950 TSEGGA
+950 TSDGGA

-1063 FVFSTEQYPTTASAA
+1063 FVYSSTSQYPTIASAT
-1078 KIASGTGTGAFSS
+1078 KVTSGTGTGAFSS

-1104 RAYAKNSAGTV
+1104 RAYAKNSAGTA

-1229 SAESGL
+1229 SAEAGL

-1282 VSGMMDLQ
+1282 VSGMMELQ

-1305 DPNATTLTAGTSSA
+1305 DPTATALVAGTSSA

>member
-34 NDEMVTPSFETAEV
+34 NDEKVSPSFETAEV

-128 TIVVDSIAGVKENQ
+128 TIVLDSVADVKENQ
-142 AKVHLRLTS
+142 AKVHLHLTS

-191 QSNTQY
+191 QPNTQY

-220 KQVVLPTVKTT
+220 KQVVLPTVTT
-231 AASSVTET
+231 T
-239 SAATGG
+239 SAT
-245 NVTSDGNASVTE
+245 
-257 RGVVYATTQNPTTA
+257 
-271 NTKVASGNG
+271 
-280 PGSFVCNLSGL
+280 
-291 QPNTKYY
+291 
-298 VRAYAINSKGTAYGE
+298 
-313 EISFTTNK
+313 
-321 QIVLPTVK
+321 
-329 TTAASSVTETSA
+329 SVTETSA

-346 VTSDGNATVTE
+346 VTSDGNASVTE

-397 YIRAYAINTKGTAYG
+397 YVRAYAINSKGTAYG
-412 EEITFITNKSISLP
+412 EEVSFTTNKQIVLP
-426 IVTTAAAS
+426 TVKTTAAS

-503 VNSKGTAY
+503 INSKGTAYGEEISFTTLKQVVLPTVTTTSATSVTETSAVTGGNVTSDGNATVTERGVVYATTQNPTTANTKVASGNGTGSFVCNLSGLQPNTKYYVRAYAINSKGTAY

-531 AATSVTE
+531 AVTSVTE
-538 SSAVTGGNVTSDG
+538 TSAVTGGNVTSDG

-618 SFVTNE
+618 SFTTNKQ
-624 NTSHNGYE
+624 
-632 YVDLGLSVKWATMNV
+632 VVL
-647 GAEIPEDYGDYFAWG
+647 
-662 ETAPKEV
+662 
-669 YDRSTYKW
+669 
-677 CNGSKNTL
+677 
-685 TKYNTIS
+685 
-692 SYGTVDNK
+692 
-700 TQLELSDDAA
+700 
-710 SVNWGGSWRIPTN
+710 PT
-723 TEMTELREQCTWTWI
+723 
-738 TQNGV
+738 
-743 NGYKV
+743 
-748 TSKSNGNSIF
+748 
-758 LPAAGYYYDNSSN
+758 
-771 RTRSYGYYWSS
+771 
-782 LLSMGNPDNA
+782 
-792 WFVYYDTDNKYG
+792 
-804 EDGNR
+804 
-809 YYGRS
+809 
-814 IRAVFGE
+814 
-821 YKVEETPPI
+821 
-830 VTTTTATSV
+830 VTTTSATSV
-839 TETSA
+839 TESSA

-864 YATTQNPTTS
+864 YATTQNPTIS

-921 TTESISIPTVTTT
+921 TSKSISLPTVTTT

-975 STKVASGSGAGVFT
+975 ATKVASGSGAGVFT

-1063 FVFSTEQYPTTASAA
+1063 FVYSSTSQYPTTASAT
-1078 KIASGTGTGAFSS
+1078 KVTSGTGTGTFSV
-1091 TIDGLTPSTKYYV
+1091 TLDGLVASTKYYV
-1104 RAYAKNSAGTV
+1104 RAYAKNSAGTA

-1139 AASSIKETSAVTGGN
+1139 AATSIKETSAVTGGN

-1167 IVYNTY
+1167 IVYSTY
-1173 ANPTVTTAAK
+1173 SNPTTTTATK

-1305 DPNATTLTAGTSSA
+1305 DPTATALVAGTSSA

>member
-1 MKKIYSI
+1 MMKKIYSI

-34 NDEMVTPSFETAEV
+34 NDEMVTPSFETAQV
-48 SCSFKADATI
+48 SCSFKTDATI

-88 HLTGLVDN
+88 QLTGLVDN

-117 VEFKTLPCTVP
+117 AEFKTLPCTVP

-142 AKVHLRLTS
+142 AKVHLHLTS
-151 NGGAVVTDMGI
+151 NGGAAVTDMGI

-178 TDDTLAVLDITDL
+178 TDDTLAVLDVVDL
-191 QSNTQY
+191 QPNTQY
-197 YVRAYAMNKIG
+197 YVRAYAMNKMG

-220 KQVVLPTVKTT
+220 KQVVLPTVTT
-231 AASSVTET
+231 T
-239 SAATGG
+239 S
-245 NVTSDGNASVTE
+245 
-257 RGVVYATTQNPTTA
+257 
-271 NTKVASGNG
+271 
-280 PGSFVCNLSGL
+280 
-291 QPNTKYY
+291 
-298 VRAYAINSKGTAYGE
+298 
-313 EISFTTNK
+313 
-321 QIVLPTVK
+321 
-329 TTAASSVTETSA
+329 
-341 VTGGN
+341 
-346 VTSDGNATVTE
+346 
-357 RGVVYATTQNPTTAN
+357 
-372 TKVASGNGTGSFVCN
+372 
-387 LSGLQ
+387 
-392 PNTKY
+392 
-397 YIRAYAINTKGTAYG
+397 
-412 EEITFITNKSISLP
+412 
-426 IVTTAAAS
+426 AS

-478 NGTGSFVCNLSGLQP
+478 SGTGSFVCNLSGLQP

-503 VNSKGTAY
+503 INSKGTAY

-531 AATSVTE
+531 AVTSVTE
-538 SSAVTGGNVTSDG
+538 TSAVTGGNVTSDG

-692 SYGTVDNK
+692 SYGIVDNK

-771 RTRSYGYYWSS
+771 RARSYGYYWSS
-782 LLSMGNPDNA
+782 LLSIGNPDNA
-792 WFVYYDTDNKYG
+792 WFVYYDTGNKYG

-814 IRAVFGE
+814 IRAVIGE
-821 YKVEETPPI
+821 YKVEETPPT

-864 YATTQNPTTS
+864 YATTQNPTTA

-884 GSFTCNLSGLQ
+884 GSYTCNLSGLQ

-912 AYGTQVTFT
+912 AYG
-921 TTESISIPTVTTT
+921 
-934 IVSSIRFNYA
+934 
-944 MTGGNV
+944 
-950 TSEGGA
+950 
-956 SVTDRGV
+956 
-963 VYSTTKNPTTTS
+963 
-975 STKVASGSGAGVFT
+975 
-989 TPLEYLSP
+989 
-997 NTTYYVRAYATNS
+997 
-1010 VGTAY
+1010 
-1015 GTELTFTTE
+1015 
-1024 KQVVLATVTTASV
+1024 
-1037 SQVTT
+1037 
-1042 NSAFVEANVT
+1042 
-1052 NDGGG
+1052 
-1057 DITERG
+1057 
-1063 FVFSTEQYPTTASAA
+1063 
-1078 KIASGTGTGAFSS
+1078 
-1091 TIDGLTPSTKYYV
+1091 
-1104 RAYAKNSAGTV
+1104 
-1115 YGGQAIFTTSD
+1115 
-1126 LPTSVTLP
+1126 
-1134 TVTTT
+1134 
-1139 AASSIKETSAVTGGN
+1139 
-1154 VTSDGNATVTERG
+1154 
-1167 IVYNTY
+1167 
-1173 ANPTVTTAAK
+1173 
-1183 VLIGSGKGA
+1183 
-1192 FTYTLTGLQSN
+1192 
-1203 TKYYVRAYAVN
+1203 
-1214 EKGTA
+1214 
-1219 YGSEITFTTK
+1219 SEITFTTK

-1235 AKFGWEDKNDMFQ
+1235 AKFGWQDKNDMFQ

-1282 VSGMMDLQ
+1282 VSGMMELQ

-1305 DPNATTLTAGTSSA
+1305 DPTATALVAGTSSA

-1334 TSWPKSADFSEAGKV
+1334 TGWPKSADFSEAGKV

>member
-34 NDEMVTPSFETAEV
+34 NDEKVSPSFETAEV

-88 HLTGLVDN
+88 QLTGLVDN

-117 VEFKTLPCTVP
+117 AEFKTLPCTVP
-128 TIVVDSIAGVKENQ
+128 TIVLDSVADVKENQ
-142 AKVHLRLTS
+142 AKVHLHLTS
-151 NGGAVVTDMGI
+151 TGGAVVTDMGI

-191 QSNTQY
+191 QPNTQY

-220 KQVVLPTVKTT
+220 KQVVLPTVTT
-231 AASSVTET
+231 TSATSVTET
-239 SAATGG
+239 SAA
-245 NVTSDGNASVTE
+245 
-257 RGVVYATTQNPTTA
+257 
-271 NTKVASGNG
+271 
-280 PGSFVCNLSGL
+280 
-291 QPNTKYY
+291 
-298 VRAYAINSKGTAYGE
+298 
-313 EISFTTNK
+313 
-321 QIVLPTVK
+321 
-329 TTAASSVTETSA
+329 
-341 VTGGN
+341 
-346 VTSDGNATVTE
+346 
-357 RGVVYATTQNPTTAN
+357 
-372 TKVASGNGTGSFVCN
+372 
-387 LSGLQ
+387 
-392 PNTKY
+392 
-397 YIRAYAINTKGTAYG
+397 
-412 EEITFITNKSISLP
+412 
-426 IVTTAAAS
+426 
-434 SVTETSAVTGGNVT
+434 TGGNVT

-503 VNSKGTAY
+503 INSKGTAYGEEVSFTTNKQIVLPTVKTTAASSVTETSAVTGGNVTSDGNASVTERGVVYSTTQNPTTANTKVASGNGTGSFVCNLSGLQPNTKYYVRAYAINSKGTAYGEEISFTTLKQVVLPTVTTTSATSVTETSAVTGGNVTSEGNASVTERGVVYATTQNPTTANTKVASGSGTGSFVCNLSGLQPNTKYYVRAYAINSKGTAY

-531 AATSVTE
+531 AVTSVTE
-538 SSAVTGGNVTSDG
+538 TSAVTGGNVTSDG

-618 SFVTNE
+618 SFTTNKQ
-624 NTSHNGYE
+624 
-632 YVDLGLSVKWATMNV
+632 VVL
-647 GAEIPEDYGDYFAWG
+647 
-662 ETAPKEV
+662 
-669 YDRSTYKW
+669 
-677 CNGSKNTL
+677 
-685 TKYNTIS
+685 
-692 SYGTVDNK
+692 
-700 TQLELSDDAA
+700 
-710 SVNWGGSWRIPTN
+710 PT
-723 TEMTELREQCTWTWI
+723 
-738 TQNGV
+738 
-743 NGYKV
+743 
-748 TSKSNGNSIF
+748 
-758 LPAAGYYYDNSSN
+758 
-771 RTRSYGYYWSS
+771 
-782 LLSMGNPDNA
+782 
-792 WFVYYDTDNKYG
+792 
-804 EDGNR
+804 
-809 YYGRS
+809 
-814 IRAVFGE
+814 
-821 YKVEETPPI
+821 
-830 VTTTTATSV
+830 VTTTSATSV
-839 TETSA
+839 TESSA

-864 YATTQNPTTS
+864 YATTQNPTTA
-874 NTKVTSGSGT
+874 NTKVASGSGI
-884 GSFTCNLSGLQ
+884 GSYTCNISGLQ
-895 PNTTYYVR
+895 SNTTYYVR

-950 TSEGGA
+950 TSDGGA

-1063 FVFSTEQYPTTASAA
+1063 FVYSSTSQYPTIASAT
-1078 KIASGTGTGAFSS
+1078 KVTSGTGTGAFSS

-1104 RAYAKNSAGTV
+1104 RAYAKNSAGTA

-1282 VSGMMDLQ
+1282 VSGMMELQ

-1305 DPNATTLTAGTSSA
+1305 DPTATALVAGTSSA

-1334 TSWPKSADFSEAGKV
+1334 TGWPKSADFSEAGKV

>member
-34 NDEMVTPSFETAEV
+34 NDEKVSPSFETAEV

-88 HLTGLVDN
+88 HLIDLVDN

-117 VEFKTLPCTVP
+117 AEFKTLPCTVP
-128 TIVVDSIAGVKENQ
+128 TIVLDSIADVKENQ
-142 AKVHLRLTS
+142 AKVHLHLTS

-162 CWSKQANPT
+162 CWSKQAHPT

-178 TDDTLAVLDITDL
+178 TDDTLAVLDVTDL

-220 KQVVLPTVKTT
+220 KQVVLPTVTT
-231 AASSVTET
+231 TSATSVTET
-239 SAATGG
+239 SAVTGG

-280 PGSFVCNLSGL
+280 TGSFVCNLSSL

-313 EISFTTNK
+313 EIIFTTNK

-329 TTAASSVTETSA
+329 TT
-341 VTGGN
+341 
-346 VTSDGNATVTE
+346 
-357 RGVVYATTQNPTTAN
+357 
-372 TKVASGNGTGSFVCN
+372 
-387 LSGLQ
+387 
-392 PNTKY
+392 
-397 YIRAYAINTKGTAYG
+397 
-412 EEITFITNKSISLP
+412 
-426 IVTTAAAS
+426 AAS

-503 VNSKGTAY
+503 INSKGTAY
-511 GEEITF
+511 GEEVSFT
-517 ITNKSISLPIVTTA
+517 TNKQIVLPTVKTTA
-531 AATSVTE
+531 ASSVTE
-538 SSAVTGGNVTSDG
+538 TSAVTGGNVTSDG

-618 SFVTNE
+618 SFTTNKQ
-624 NTSHNGYE
+624 
-632 YVDLGLSVKWATMNV
+632 VVL
-647 GAEIPEDYGDYFAWG
+647 
-662 ETAPKEV
+662 
-669 YDRSTYKW
+669 
-677 CNGSKNTL
+677 
-685 TKYNTIS
+685 
-692 SYGTVDNK
+692 
-700 TQLELSDDAA
+700 
-710 SVNWGGSWRIPTN
+710 PT
-723 TEMTELREQCTWTWI
+723 
-738 TQNGV
+738 
-743 NGYKV
+743 
-748 TSKSNGNSIF
+748 
-758 LPAAGYYYDNSSN
+758 
-771 RTRSYGYYWSS
+771 
-782 LLSMGNPDNA
+782 
-792 WFVYYDTDNKYG
+792 
-804 EDGNR
+804 
-809 YYGRS
+809 
-814 IRAVFGE
+814 
-821 YKVEETPPI
+821 
-830 VTTTTATSV
+830 VTTTSATSV

-853 GNASVT
+853 GNATVT

-884 GSFTCNLSGLQ
+884 GSYTCNLSGLQ

-950 TSEGGA
+950 TSDGGA
-956 SVTDRGV
+956 TVTERGV
-963 VYSTTKNPTTTS
+963 VYSTSKNPTTAS
-975 STKVASGSGAGVFT
+975 ATKVASGSGTGVFT

-1024 KQVVLATVTTASV
+1024 KQVVLATLTTASV

-1282 VSGMMDLQ
+1282 VSGMMELQ

-1305 DPNATTLTAGTSSA
+1305 DPTATALVAGTSSA

>member
-34 NDEMVTPSFETAEV
+34 NDEKVSPSFETAEV

-58 SDAFV
+58 SDAVV

-117 VEFKTLPCTVP
+117 AEFKTLPCTVP
-128 TIVVDSIAGVKENQ
+128 TIVLDSVADVKENQ
-142 AKVHLRLTS
+142 AKVHLHLTS

-178 TDDTLAVLDITDL
+178 TDDTLAVLDVTDL
-191 QSNTQY
+191 QPNTQY

-220 KQVVLPTVKTT
+220 KQVVLPTVTT
-231 AASSVTET
+231 TSATSVTET
-239 SAATGG
+239 SAVTGG
-245 NVTSDGNASVTE
+245 NVTSDGGASVTE
-257 RGVVYATTQNPTTA
+257 RGVVYSTTQNPTVA
-271 NTKVASGNG
+271 NSKVASGSGTGAFTCNLTGLQSNTTYFVRAYAVNSKGTAYGDEVSFTTKEGVMATPEYVDLGLSVKWATFNVGATKPEEYGDYFAWGETEPKAVYNWSTYKWCNG
-280 PGSFVCNLSGL
+280 SSSSLTKYCTSSSYGIVDNKTTLELSDDAARANWGGNWRMPTKAEQDELHEQCTWTWTTQNGVNGYKVTSNSGKSIFLPAAGHRDDNSLYSAGSESNYWSSSLSPVSPYYAYYLLFNSSYVDWDNFDNRYYGFSVRPVYGPQSEQTTAPTVVTSAVTQITETTAVAGGNVTSDGGTSSTERGVVYSTNPNPVITNLGNTILPCGSGAGSFTCNLTGL
-291 QPNTKYY
+291 QPNTTYY
-298 VRAYAINSKGTAYGE
+298 IRAYAKNDAGTAYGE

-321 QIVLPTVK
+321 QVVLPTV
-329 TTAASSVTETSA
+329 TTTSATSVTESSA

-346 VTSDGNATVTE
+346 VISDGNATVTE

-372 TKVASGNGTGSFVCN
+372 TKVA
-387 LSGLQ
+387 
-392 PNTKY
+392 
-397 YIRAYAINTKGTAYG
+397 
-412 EEITFITNKSISLP
+412 
-426 IVTTAAAS
+426 
-434 SVTETSAVTGGNVT
+434 
-448 SDGNASVT
+448 
-456 ERGVVYATTQNPTTA
+456 
-471 NTKVASG
+471 
-478 NGTGSFVCNLSGLQP
+478 
-493 NTKYYVRAYA
+493 
-503 VNSKGTAY
+503 
-511 GEEITF
+511 
-517 ITNKSISLPIVTTA
+517 
-531 AATSVTE
+531 
-538 SSAVTGGNVTSDG
+538 
-551 NASVTE
+551 
-557 RGVVYSTNP
+557 
-566 NPVITNLSNTIR
+566 
-578 PCGSGTGEFTYTITG
+578 
-593 LQANTKYYVR
+593 
-603 AYAKNDAGTAYGEEI
+603 
-618 SFVTNE
+618 
-624 NTSHNGYE
+624 
-632 YVDLGLSVKWATMNV
+632 
-647 GAEIPEDYGDYFAWG
+647 
-662 ETAPKEV
+662 
-669 YDRSTYKW
+669 
-677 CNGSKNTL
+677 
-685 TKYNTIS
+685 
-692 SYGTVDNK
+692 
-700 TQLELSDDAA
+700 
-710 SVNWGGSWRIPTN
+710 
-723 TEMTELREQCTWTWI
+723 
-738 TQNGV
+738 
-743 NGYKV
+743 
-748 TSKSNGNSIF
+748 
-758 LPAAGYYYDNSSN
+758 
-771 RTRSYGYYWSS
+771 
-782 LLSMGNPDNA
+782 
-792 WFVYYDTDNKYG
+792 
-804 EDGNR
+804 
-809 YYGRS
+809 
-814 IRAVFGE
+814 
-821 YKVEETPPI
+821 
-830 VTTTTATSV
+830 
-839 TETSA
+839 
-844 VTGGNVTSD
+844 
-853 GNASVT
+853 
-859 ERGVV
+859 
-864 YATTQNPTTS
+864 
-874 NTKVTSGSGT
+874 SGSGT

-921 TTESISIPTVTTT
+921 TSISIPTVTTT

-950 TSEGGA
+950 TSDGGA
-956 SVTDRGV
+956 TVTERGV

-975 STKVASGSGAGVFT
+975 ATKVASGSGTGVFT
-989 TPLEYLSP
+989 TPLGDLSP

-1183 VLIGSGKGA
+1183 VLIGSGTGA

-1235 AKFGWEDKNDMFQ
+1235 SKFGWDDKNDMFQ

-1253 CGVTGLPALDELKAA
+1253 CGVTGLPTLDELKAA

-1282 VSGMMDLQ
+1282 VSGMMELQ

-1305 DPNATTLTAGTSSA
+1305 DPTATALVAGTSSA

-1334 TSWPKSADFSEAGKV
+1334 TGWPKSADFSEAGKV

>member
-1 MKKIYSI
+1 MMKKIYSI

-34 NDEMVTPSFETAEV
+34 NDEMVTPSFETAQV
-48 SCSFKADATI
+48 SCSFKTDATI

-88 HLTGLVDN
+88 QLTGLVDN

-142 AKVHLRLTS
+142 AKVHLHLTS
-151 NGGAVVTDMGI
+151 TGGAVVTDMGI

-191 QSNTQY
+191 QPNTQY
-197 YVRAYAMNKIG
+197 YVRAYAMNKMG

-220 KQVVLPTVKTT
+220 KQVVLPTVTT
-231 AASSVTET
+231 ASASFVTET
-239 SAATGG
+239 SAVTGG

-271 NTKVASGNG
+271 NTKVASGSG
-280 PGSFVCNLSGL
+280 TGSFVCNLSGL

-298 VRAYAINSKGTAYGE
+298 VRAYAVNSKGTAYGE
-313 EISFTTNK
+313 EISFTTN
-321 QIVLPTVK
+321 QQVVLPTV
-329 TTAASSVTETSA
+329 TTVSASSVTETSA

-372 TKVASGNGTGSFVCN
+372 TKVASGSGTGSFVCN

-397 YIRAYAINTKGTAYG
+397 YVRAYAVNSKGTAYGEEVSFTTNQQVVLPTVKTTAASSVIETSAVTGGNVTSDGNASVTERGVVYATTQNPTTANTKVASGSGTGSFVCDLSGLQPNTKYYVRAYAINSKGTAYG

-426 IVTTAAAS
+426 IVTTAAVTSVTETSAVTGGNVTSDGNASVTERGVVYSTNPNPVITNLGNTIRPCGSGTGEFTYTITGLQANTKYYVRAYAKNDAGTAYGEEISFTTNKQVVLPTVTTTSAS

-478 NGTGSFVCNLSGLQP
+478 
-493 NTKYYVRAYA
+493 
-503 VNSKGTAY
+503 
-511 GEEITF
+511 
-517 ITNKSISLPIVTTA
+517 
-531 AATSVTE
+531 
-538 SSAVTGGNVTSDG
+538 
-551 NASVTE
+551 
-557 RGVVYSTNP
+557 
-566 NPVITNLSNTIR
+566 
-578 PCGSGTGEFTYTITG
+578 
-593 LQANTKYYVR
+593 
-603 AYAKNDAGTAYGEEI
+603 
-618 SFVTNE
+618 
-624 NTSHNGYE
+624 
-632 YVDLGLSVKWATMNV
+632 
-647 GAEIPEDYGDYFAWG
+647 
-662 ETAPKEV
+662 
-669 YDRSTYKW
+669 
-677 CNGSKNTL
+677 
-685 TKYNTIS
+685 
-692 SYGTVDNK
+692 
-700 TQLELSDDAA
+700 
-710 SVNWGGSWRIPTN
+710 
-723 TEMTELREQCTWTWI
+723 
-738 TQNGV
+738 
-743 NGYKV
+743 
-748 TSKSNGNSIF
+748 
-758 LPAAGYYYDNSSN
+758 
-771 RTRSYGYYWSS
+771 
-782 LLSMGNPDNA
+782 
-792 WFVYYDTDNKYG
+792 
-804 EDGNR
+804 
-809 YYGRS
+809 
-814 IRAVFGE
+814 
-821 YKVEETPPI
+821 
-830 VTTTTATSV
+830 
-839 TETSA
+839 
-844 VTGGNVTSD
+844 
-853 GNASVT
+853 
-859 ERGVV
+859 
-864 YATTQNPTTS
+864 
-874 NTKVTSGSGT
+874 SGT
-884 GSFTCNLSGLQ
+884 GSYTCNLSGLQ

-921 TTESISIPTVTTT
+921 TSKSISLPTVTTT

-975 STKVASGSGAGVFT
+975 STKVASGSGVGVFT
-989 TPLEYLSP
+989 TPLENLSP

-1010 VGTAY
+1010 AGTAY

-1063 FVFSTEQYPTTASAA
+1063 FVYSSTSQYPTTASAT
-1078 KIASGTGTGAFSS
+1078 KVTSGTGTGAFSS

-1173 ANPTVTTAAK
+1173 ANPTVTTATK
-1183 VLIGSGKGA
+1183 VLIGSGKGS

-1203 TKYYVRAYAVN
+1203 TKYYVRAYATN

-1248 DCMAD
+1248 ECMAD
-1253 CGVTGLPALDELKAA
+1253 CGVTGLPTLDELKAA

-1305 DPNATTLTAGTSSA
+1305 DPNATALVAGTSSA

-1334 TSWPKSADFSEAGKV
+1334 TGWPRSADFSEAGKV

>member
-1 MKKIYSI
+1 MMKKIYSI

-34 NDEMVTPSFETAEV
+34 NDEMVTPSFETAQV
-48 SCSFKADATI
+48 SCSFKTDATI

-63 QYSLSSSFAKY
+63 QYSQSSSFAKY
-74 EVAKMTEDKGKYTA
+74 EVAKMTEDKGKFTA
-88 HLTGLVDN
+88 QLTGLVDN

-142 AKVHLRLTS
+142 AKVHLHLTS
-151 NGGAVVTDMGI
+151 TGGAVVTDMGI

-178 TDDTLAVLDITDL
+178 TDDTLAVLDIVDL
-191 QSNTQY
+191 QPNTQY
-197 YVRAYAMNKIG
+197 YVRAYAMNKMG

-220 KQVVLPTVKTT
+220 KQVVLPTVKT
-231 AASSVTET
+231 AS
-239 SAATGG
+239 
-245 NVTSDGNASVTE
+245 
-257 RGVVYATTQNPTTA
+257 
-271 NTKVASGNG
+271 
-280 PGSFVCNLSGL
+280 
-291 QPNTKYY
+291 
-298 VRAYAINSKGTAYGE
+298 
-313 EISFTTNK
+313 
-321 QIVLPTVK
+321 
-329 TTAASSVTETSA
+329 ASSVTETSA

-372 TKVASGNGTGSFVCN
+372 TKVASGSGTGSFVCD

-397 YIRAYAINTKGTAYG
+397 YVRAYAINSKGTAYG
-412 EEITFITNKSISLP
+412 EEISFTTNKQVVLP
-426 IVTTAAAS
+426 TVKTTAAS

-478 NGTGSFVCNLSGLQP
+478 SGTGSFVCNLSGLQP

-538 SSAVTGGNVTSDG
+538 SSAVTGGNVTSDGNATVTERGVVYATTQNPTTANTKVASGSGTGSFVCNLSGLQPNTKYYVRAYAINSKGTAYGEEVSFTTNKQIVLPTVKTTAASSVTETSAVTGGNVTSDGNASVTERGVVYATTQNPTTANTKVASGSGTGSFVCNLSGLQPNTKYYVRAYAINSKGTAYGEEITFITNKSISLPIVTTAAVTSVTETSAVTGGNVTSDG

-618 SFVTNE
+618 SFTTNKQ
-624 NTSHNGYE
+624 
-632 YVDLGLSVKWATMNV
+632 VVL
-647 GAEIPEDYGDYFAWG
+647 
-662 ETAPKEV
+662 
-669 YDRSTYKW
+669 
-677 CNGSKNTL
+677 
-685 TKYNTIS
+685 
-692 SYGTVDNK
+692 
-700 TQLELSDDAA
+700 
-710 SVNWGGSWRIPTN
+710 PT
-723 TEMTELREQCTWTWI
+723 
-738 TQNGV
+738 
-743 NGYKV
+743 
-748 TSKSNGNSIF
+748 
-758 LPAAGYYYDNSSN
+758 
-771 RTRSYGYYWSS
+771 
-782 LLSMGNPDNA
+782 
-792 WFVYYDTDNKYG
+792 
-804 EDGNR
+804 
-809 YYGRS
+809 
-814 IRAVFGE
+814 
-821 YKVEETPPI
+821 
-830 VTTTTATSV
+830 VTTTSATSV

-864 YATTQNPTTS
+864 YATTQNPTTA
-874 NTKVTSGSGT
+874 NTKVASGSGT
-884 GSFTCNLSGLQ
+884 GSYTCNLSGLQ

-921 TTESISIPTVTTT
+921 TSKSISLPTVTTT

-950 TSEGGA
+950 TNEGGA

-975 STKVASGSGAGVFT
+975 STKVASGSGAGVFI
-989 TPLEYLSP
+989 TPLENLSP

-1010 VGTAY
+1010 SGTAY

-1024 KQVVLATVTTASV
+1024 KQVVMATVTTASV

-1063 FVFSTEQYPTTASAA
+1063 FVFSINQNPTTASAA
-1078 KIASGTGTGAFSS
+1078 KVTAGTGKGAFSS
-1091 TIDGLTPSTKYYV
+1091 TIDGLTPSTTYYV
-1104 RAYAKNSAGTV
+1104 RAYAKNSAGTA

-1173 ANPTVTTAAK
+1173 ANPTVTTATK
-1183 VLIGSGKGA
+1183 VLIGSGKGS

-1203 TKYYVRAYAVN
+1203 TKYYVRAYATN

-1235 AKFGWEDKNDMFQ
+1235 AKFGWQDKNDMFQ

-1253 CGVTGLPALDELKAA
+1253 CGVTGLPTLDELKAA

-1305 DPNATTLTAGTSSA
+1305 DPTATALVAGTSSA

>member
-22 KDKDFALNTLAV
+22 KDKDFALNTLVV
-34 NDEMVTPSFETAEV
+34 NDEKVSPSFETAEV

-117 VEFKTLPCTVP
+117 AEFKTLPCTVP

-142 AKVHLRLTS
+142 AKVHLHLTS
-151 NGGAVVTDMGI
+151 TGGAVVTDMGI

-191 QSNTQY
+191 QPNTQY

-220 KQVVLPTVKTT
+220 KQVVLPTVTT
-231 AASSVTET
+231 TSATSVTET
-239 SAATGG
+239 S
-245 NVTSDGNASVTE
+245 V
-257 RGVVYATTQNPTTA
+257 
-271 NTKVASGNG
+271 
-280 PGSFVCNLSGL
+280 
-291 QPNTKYY
+291 
-298 VRAYAINSKGTAYGE
+298 
-313 EISFTTNK
+313 
-321 QIVLPTVK
+321 
-329 TTAASSVTETSA
+329 
-341 VTGGN
+341 
-346 VTSDGNATVTE
+346 
-357 RGVVYATTQNPTTAN
+357 
-372 TKVASGNGTGSFVCN
+372 
-387 LSGLQ
+387 
-392 PNTKY
+392 
-397 YIRAYAINTKGTAYG
+397 
-412 EEITFITNKSISLP
+412 
-426 IVTTAAAS
+426 
-434 SVTETSAVTGGNVT
+434 VTGGNVT

-503 VNSKGTAY
+503 INSKGTAY

-618 SFVTNE
+618 SFTTNKQ
-624 NTSHNGYE
+624 
-632 YVDLGLSVKWATMNV
+632 VVL
-647 GAEIPEDYGDYFAWG
+647 
-662 ETAPKEV
+662 
-669 YDRSTYKW
+669 
-677 CNGSKNTL
+677 
-685 TKYNTIS
+685 
-692 SYGTVDNK
+692 
-700 TQLELSDDAA
+700 
-710 SVNWGGSWRIPTN
+710 PT
-723 TEMTELREQCTWTWI
+723 
-738 TQNGV
+738 
-743 NGYKV
+743 
-748 TSKSNGNSIF
+748 
-758 LPAAGYYYDNSSN
+758 
-771 RTRSYGYYWSS
+771 
-782 LLSMGNPDNA
+782 
-792 WFVYYDTDNKYG
+792 
-804 EDGNR
+804 
-809 YYGRS
+809 
-814 IRAVFGE
+814 
-821 YKVEETPPI
+821 
-830 VTTTTATSV
+830 VTTTSATSV
-839 TETSA
+839 TESSA

-864 YATTQNPTTS
+864 YATTQNPTTSNTKVTSGSGTGSFVCNLSGLQPNTKYYVRAYAINSKGTAYGEEITFITNKSISLPIVTTTAVTSVTETSAVTGGTVTSDGNASVTERGVVYSTNPNPVITNLSNTIRPCGSGTGEFTYTITGLQANTKYYVRAYAKNDAGTAYGEEISFTTNKQVVLPTVTTTSATSVTESSAVTGGNVTSDGNASVTERGVVYATTQNPTIS

-921 TTESISIPTVTTT
+921 TSKSISLPTVTTT

-975 STKVASGSGAGVFT
+975 ATKVASGSGAGVFT

-1063 FVFSTEQYPTTASAA
+1063 FVYSSTSQYPTTASAT
-1078 KIASGTGTGAFSS
+1078 KVTSGTGTGAFNS
-1091 TIDGLTPSTKYYV
+1091 TIGGLTPSTKYYV
-1104 RAYAKNSAGTV
+1104 RAYAKNSSGTA

-1139 AASSIKETSAVTGGN
+1139 AATSIKETSAVTGGN

-1173 ANPTVTTAAK
+1173 ANPTVTTATK
-1183 VLIGSGKGA
+1183 VLIGSGTGA

-1253 CGVTGLPALDELKAA
+1253 CGVTGLPTLDELKAA

-1282 VSGMMDLQ
+1282 VSGMMELQ

-1305 DPNATTLTAGTSSA
+1305 DPTATALVAGTSSA

>member
-1 MKKIYSI
+1 MAYGEEITFITNKSI
-8 FVCLCLLAGFVACE
+8 
-22 KDKDFALNTLAV
+22 
-34 NDEMVTPSFETAEV
+34 
-48 SCSFKADATI
+48 
-58 SDAFV
+58 
-63 QYSLSSSFAKY
+63 SL
-74 EVAKMTEDKGKYTA
+74 
-88 HLTGLVDN
+88 
-96 TTYYIR
+96 
-102 YSVSNKYSS
+102 
-111 VVAEKV
+111 
-117 VEFKTLPCTVP
+117 P
-128 TIVVDSIAGVKENQ
+128 IV
-142 AKVHLRLTS
+142 
-151 NGGAVVTDMGI
+151 
-162 CWSKQANPT
+162 
-171 TKDIHKS
+171 
-178 TDDTLAVLDITDL
+178 
-191 QSNTQY
+191 
-197 YVRAYAMNKIG
+197 
-208 IAYSEEVVFTTL
+208 
-220 KQVVLPTVKTT
+220 TT
-231 AASSVTET
+231 AAVTSVTET
-239 SAATGG
+239 SAVTGG

-271 NTKVASGNG
+271 NTKVASGSGTGSFVCDLSGLQPNTKYYVRAYAINSKG
-280 PGSFVCNLSGL
+280 TAYGEEITFITNKSISLPIVTTAAVTSVTETSAVTGGNVTSDGNASVTERGVVYATTQNPTTANTKVASGSGTGSFVCNLSGL

-313 EISFTTNK
+313 EISFTTN
-321 QIVLPTVK
+321 QQVVLPTVK
-329 TTAASSVTETSA
+329 TT
-341 VTGGN
+341 
-346 VTSDGNATVTE
+346 
-357 RGVVYATTQNPTTAN
+357 
-372 TKVASGNGTGSFVCN
+372 
-387 LSGLQ
+387 
-392 PNTKY
+392 
-397 YIRAYAINTKGTAYG
+397 
-412 EEITFITNKSISLP
+412 
-426 IVTTAAAS
+426 AAS

-478 NGTGSFVCNLSGLQP
+478 
-493 NTKYYVRAYA
+493 
-503 VNSKGTAY
+503 
-511 GEEITF
+511 
-517 ITNKSISLPIVTTA
+517 
-531 AATSVTE
+531 
-538 SSAVTGGNVTSDG
+538 
-551 NASVTE
+551 
-557 RGVVYSTNP
+557 
-566 NPVITNLSNTIR
+566 
-578 PCGSGTGEFTYTITG
+578 
-593 LQANTKYYVR
+593 
-603 AYAKNDAGTAYGEEI
+603 
-618 SFVTNE
+618 
-624 NTSHNGYE
+624 
-632 YVDLGLSVKWATMNV
+632 
-647 GAEIPEDYGDYFAWG
+647 
-662 ETAPKEV
+662 
-669 YDRSTYKW
+669 
-677 CNGSKNTL
+677 
-685 TKYNTIS
+685 
-692 SYGTVDNK
+692 
-700 TQLELSDDAA
+700 
-710 SVNWGGSWRIPTN
+710 
-723 TEMTELREQCTWTWI
+723 
-738 TQNGV
+738 
-743 NGYKV
+743 
-748 TSKSNGNSIF
+748 
-758 LPAAGYYYDNSSN
+758 
-771 RTRSYGYYWSS
+771 
-782 LLSMGNPDNA
+782 
-792 WFVYYDTDNKYG
+792 
-804 EDGNR
+804 
-809 YYGRS
+809 
-814 IRAVFGE
+814 
-821 YKVEETPPI
+821 
-830 VTTTTATSV
+830 
-839 TETSA
+839 
-844 VTGGNVTSD
+844 
-853 GNASVT
+853 
-859 ERGVV
+859 
-864 YATTQNPTTS
+864 
-874 NTKVTSGSGT
+874 SGT
-884 GSFTCNLSGLQ
+884 GSYTCNLSGLQ

-903 AYAINSKGT
+903 AYATNSKGT

-921 TTESISIPTVTTT
+921 TSKSISLPTVTTT

-975 STKVASGSGAGVFT
+975 STKVASGSGVGVFT
-989 TPLEYLSP
+989 TPLENLSP

-1010 VGTAY
+1010 AGTAY

-1063 FVFSTEQYPTTASAA
+1063 FVYSSTSQYPTTASAT
-1078 KIASGTGTGAFSS
+1078 KVTSGTGTGAFSS

-1173 ANPTVTTAAK
+1173 ANPTVTTATK
-1183 VLIGSGKGA
+1183 VLIGSGKGS

-1203 TKYYVRAYAVN
+1203 TKYYVRAYATN

-1248 DCMAD
+1248 ECMAD
-1253 CGVTGLPALDELKAA
+1253 CGVTGLPTLDELKAA

-1305 DPNATTLTAGTSSA
+1305 DPNATALVAGTSSA

-1334 TSWPKSADFSEAGKV
+1334 TGWPRSADFSEAGKV

>member
-48 SCSFKADATI
+48 ICSFKADATI

-117 VEFKTLPCTVP
+117 AEFKTLPCTVP
-128 TIVVDSIAGVKENQ
+128 TIVLDSVADVKENQ
-142 AKVHLRLTS
+142 AKVHLHLTS

-178 TDDTLAVLDITDL
+178 TDDTLAVLDVTDL
-191 QSNTQY
+191 QPNTQY

-220 KQVVLPTVKTT
+220 KQVVLPTVTT
-231 AASSVTET
+231 T
-239 SAATGG
+239 SAT
-245 NVTSDGNASVTE
+245 
-257 RGVVYATTQNPTTA
+257 
-271 NTKVASGNG
+271 
-280 PGSFVCNLSGL
+280 
-291 QPNTKYY
+291 
-298 VRAYAINSKGTAYGE
+298 
-313 EISFTTNK
+313 
-321 QIVLPTVK
+321 
-329 TTAASSVTETSA
+329 SVTETSA

-346 VTSDGNATVTE
+346 VTSDG
-357 RGVVYATTQNPTTAN
+357 G
-372 TKVASGNGTGSFVCN
+372 
-387 LSGLQ
+387 
-392 PNTKY
+392 
-397 YIRAYAINTKGTAYG
+397 
-412 EEITFITNKSISLP
+412 
-426 IVTTAAAS
+426 
-434 SVTETSAVTGGNVT
+434 
-448 SDGNASVT
+448 ASVT
-456 ERGVVYATTQNPTTA
+456 ERGVVYSTTQNPTVA
-471 NTKVASG
+471 NSKVASG
-478 NGTGSFVCNLSGLQP
+478 SGTGAFTCNLTGLQS
-493 NTKYYVRAYA
+493 NTTYFVRAYA

-511 GEEITF
+511 GDEVSFTTKEGVMATPEYVDLGLSVKWATFNVGATKPEEYGDYFAWGETEPKAVYNWSTYKWCNGSSSSLTKYCTSSSYGIVDNKT
-517 ITNKSISLPIVTTA
+517 TLELSDDAARANWGGNWRMPTKAEQDELHEQCTWTWTTQNGVNGYKVTSNSGKSIFLPAAGHRDDNSLYSAGSESNYWSSSLSPVSPYYAYYLLFNSSYVDWDNFDNRYYGFSVRPVYGPQSEQTTA
-531 AATSVTE
+531 PTVVT
-538 SSAVTGGNVTSDG
+538 SAVTQITETTAVAGGNVTSDG
-551 NASVTE
+551 GTSSTE

-566 NPVITNLSNTIR
+566 NPVITNLGNTIL
-578 PCGSGTGEFTYTITG
+578 PCGSGAGSFTCNLTG
-593 LQANTKYYVR
+593 LQPNTTYYIR

-618 SFVTNE
+618 SFTTNKQ
-624 NTSHNGYE
+624 
-632 YVDLGLSVKWATMNV
+632 VVL
-647 GAEIPEDYGDYFAWG
+647 
-662 ETAPKEV
+662 
-669 YDRSTYKW
+669 
-677 CNGSKNTL
+677 
-685 TKYNTIS
+685 
-692 SYGTVDNK
+692 
-700 TQLELSDDAA
+700 
-710 SVNWGGSWRIPTN
+710 PT
-723 TEMTELREQCTWTWI
+723 
-738 TQNGV
+738 
-743 NGYKV
+743 
-748 TSKSNGNSIF
+748 
-758 LPAAGYYYDNSSN
+758 
-771 RTRSYGYYWSS
+771 
-782 LLSMGNPDNA
+782 
-792 WFVYYDTDNKYG
+792 
-804 EDGNR
+804 
-809 YYGRS
+809 
-814 IRAVFGE
+814 
-821 YKVEETPPI
+821 
-830 VTTTTATSV
+830 VTTTSATSV
-839 TETSA
+839 TESSA

-884 GSFTCNLSGLQ
+884 GSYTCNLSGLQ

-903 AYAINSKGT
+903 AYATNSKGT

-950 TSEGGA
+950 TSDGGA
-956 SVTDRGV
+956 TVTERGV
-963 VYSTTKNPTTTS
+963 VYSTSKNPTTAS
-975 STKVASGSGAGVFT
+975 ATKVASGSGTGVFT

-1024 KQVVLATVTTASV
+1024 KQVVLATLTTASV

-1063 FVFSTEQYPTTASAA
+1063 FVFGTEQNPTIASAA
-1078 KIASGTGTGAFSS
+1078 KIASGTGTGTFSV
-1091 TIDGLTPSTKYYV
+1091 TLDGLTPSTKYYV
-1104 RAYAKNSAGTV
+1104 RAYARNAAGTA
-1115 YGGQAIFTTSD
+1115 YGGKAIFTTSD

-1183 VLIGSGKGA
+1183 VLIGSGTGA

-1235 AKFGWEDKNDMFQ
+1235 SKFGWDDKNDMFQ

-1253 CGVTGLPALDELKAA
+1253 CGVTGLPTLDELKAA

-1282 VSGMMDLQ
+1282 VSGMMELQ

-1305 DPNATTLTAGTSSA
+1305 DPTATALVAGTSSA

-1334 TSWPKSADFSEAGKV
+1334 TGWPKSADFSEAGKV

>member
-1 MKKIYSI
+1 MMKKIYSI

-34 NDEMVTPSFETAEV
+34 NDEMVTPSFETAQV
-48 SCSFKADATI
+48 SCSFKTDATI

-88 HLTGLVDN
+88 QLIGLVDN

-142 AKVHLRLTS
+142 AKVHLHLIST
-151 NGGAVVTDMGI
+151 GGAVVTDMGI

-191 QSNTQY
+191 QPNTQY
-197 YVRAYAMNKIG
+197 YVRAYAMNKMG

-239 SAATGG
+239 SAVTGG

-257 RGVVYATTQNPTTA
+257 RGVVYAMTQNPTTA
-271 NTKVASGNG
+271 NTKVASGSG
-280 PGSFVCNLSGL
+280 TGSFVCNLSGL

-313 EISFTTNK
+313 EI
-321 QIVLPTVK
+321 
-329 TTAASSVTETSA
+329 
-341 VTGGN
+341 
-346 VTSDGNATVTE
+346 
-357 RGVVYATTQNPTTAN
+357 
-372 TKVASGNGTGSFVCN
+372 
-387 LSGLQ
+387 
-392 PNTKY
+392 
-397 YIRAYAINTKGTAYG
+397 
-412 EEITFITNKSISLP
+412 TFITNKSISLP
-426 IVTTAAAS
+426 IVTTAAVT
-434 SVTETSAVTGGNVT
+434 SVTET
-448 SDGNASVT
+448 
-456 ERGVVYATTQNPTTA
+456 
-471 NTKVASG
+471 
-478 NGTGSFVCNLSGLQP
+478 
-493 NTKYYVRAYA
+493 
-503 VNSKGTAY
+503 
-511 GEEITF
+511 
-517 ITNKSISLPIVTTA
+517 
-531 AATSVTE
+531 
-538 SSAVTGGNVTSDG
+538 SAVTGGNVTSDG

-566 NPVITNLSNTIR
+566 NPIITNLSNTIC

-618 SFVTNE
+618 SFTTNKQ
-624 NTSHNGYE
+624 
-632 YVDLGLSVKWATMNV
+632 VVL
-647 GAEIPEDYGDYFAWG
+647 
-662 ETAPKEV
+662 
-669 YDRSTYKW
+669 
-677 CNGSKNTL
+677 
-685 TKYNTIS
+685 
-692 SYGTVDNK
+692 
-700 TQLELSDDAA
+700 
-710 SVNWGGSWRIPTN
+710 PT
-723 TEMTELREQCTWTWI
+723 
-738 TQNGV
+738 
-743 NGYKV
+743 
-748 TSKSNGNSIF
+748 
-758 LPAAGYYYDNSSN
+758 
-771 RTRSYGYYWSS
+771 
-782 LLSMGNPDNA
+782 
-792 WFVYYDTDNKYG
+792 
-804 EDGNR
+804 
-809 YYGRS
+809 
-814 IRAVFGE
+814 
-821 YKVEETPPI
+821 
-830 VTTTTATSV
+830 VTTTSATSV

-884 GSFTCNLSGLQ
+884 GSYTCNLSGLQ

-921 TTESISIPTVTTT
+921 TSKSISLPTVTTT

-975 STKVASGSGAGVFT
+975 STKVASGSGVGVFT
-989 TPLEYLSP
+989 TPLENLSP

-1010 VGTAY
+1010 AGTAY

-1024 KQVVLATVTTASV
+1024 KQVVMATVTTVSV

-1115 YGGQAIFTTSD
+1115 YGGQAIFTTNA

-1173 ANPTVTTAAK
+1173 TNPTVTTATK
-1183 VLIGSGKGA
+1183 VLIGSGKGS

-1203 TKYYVRAYAVN
+1203 TKYYVRAYATN

-1235 AKFGWEDKNDMFQ
+1235 AKFGWQDKNDMFQ

-1282 VSGMMDLQ
+1282 VSGMMELQ

-1305 DPNATTLTAGTSSA
+1305 DPTATALTAGTSSA

-1334 TSWPKSADFSEAGKV
+1334 TGWPKSADFSEAGKV

>member
-34 NDEMVTPSFETAEV
+34 NDEKVSPSFETAEV

-220 KQVVLPTVKTT
+220 KQVVLPTVTT
-231 AASSVTET
+231 TSATSVTET
-239 SAATGG
+239 SAA
-245 NVTSDGNASVTE
+245 
-257 RGVVYATTQNPTTA
+257 
-271 NTKVASGNG
+271 
-280 PGSFVCNLSGL
+280 
-291 QPNTKYY
+291 
-298 VRAYAINSKGTAYGE
+298 
-313 EISFTTNK
+313 
-321 QIVLPTVK
+321 
-329 TTAASSVTETSA
+329 
-341 VTGGN
+341 
-346 VTSDGNATVTE
+346 
-357 RGVVYATTQNPTTAN
+357 
-372 TKVASGNGTGSFVCN
+372 
-387 LSGLQ
+387 
-392 PNTKY
+392 
-397 YIRAYAINTKGTAYG
+397 
-412 EEITFITNKSISLP
+412 
-426 IVTTAAAS
+426 
-434 SVTETSAVTGGNVT
+434 TGGNVT

-503 VNSKGTAY
+503 INSKGTAY

-531 AATSVTE
+531 AVTSVTE

-618 SFVTNE
+618 SFTTN
-624 NTSHNGYE
+624 
-632 YVDLGLSVKWATMNV
+632 
-647 GAEIPEDYGDYFAWG
+647 
-662 ETAPKEV
+662 
-669 YDRSTYKW
+669 
-677 CNGSKNTL
+677 
-685 TKYNTIS
+685 
-692 SYGTVDNK
+692 
-700 TQLELSDDAA
+700 
-710 SVNWGGSWRIPTN
+710 
-723 TEMTELREQCTWTWI
+723 
-738 TQNGV
+738 
-743 NGYKV
+743 
-748 TSKSNGNSIF
+748 
-758 LPAAGYYYDNSSN
+758 
-771 RTRSYGYYWSS
+771 
-782 LLSMGNPDNA
+782 
-792 WFVYYDTDNKYG
+792 
-804 EDGNR
+804 
-809 YYGRS
+809 
-814 IRAVFGE
+814 
-821 YKVEETPPI
+821 
-830 VTTTTATSV
+830 
-839 TETSA
+839 
-844 VTGGNVTSD
+844 
-853 GNASVT
+853 
-859 ERGVV
+859 
-864 YATTQNPTTS
+864 
-874 NTKVTSGSGT
+874 
-884 GSFTCNLSGLQ
+884 
-895 PNTTYYVR
+895 
-903 AYAINSKGT
+903 
-912 AYGTQVTFT
+912 
-921 TTESISIPTVTTT
+921 
-934 IVSSIRFNYA
+934 
-944 MTGGNV
+944 
-950 TSEGGA
+950 
-956 SVTDRGV
+956 
-963 VYSTTKNPTTTS
+963 
-975 STKVASGSGAGVFT
+975 
-989 TPLEYLSP
+989 
-997 NTTYYVRAYATNS
+997 
-1010 VGTAY
+1010 
-1015 GTELTFTTE
+1015 
-1024 KQVVLATVTTASV
+1024 KQVV
-1037 SQVTT
+1037 
-1042 NSAFVEANVT
+1042 
-1052 NDGGG
+1052 
-1057 DITERG
+1057 
-1063 FVFSTEQYPTTASAA
+1063 
-1078 KIASGTGTGAFSS
+1078 
-1091 TIDGLTPSTKYYV
+1091 
-1104 RAYAKNSAGTV
+1104 
-1115 YGGQAIFTTSD
+1115 
-1126 LPTSVTLP
+1126 LP

-1139 AASSIKETSAVTGGN
+1139 SATSVTESSAVTGGN

-1253 CGVTGLPALDELKAA
+1253 CGVTGLPTLDELKAA

-1282 VSGMMDLQ
+1282 VSDMMNLQ

-1305 DPNATTLTAGTSSA
+1305 DPNATALTAGTSSA

-1334 TSWPKSADFSEAGKV
+1334 TSWPRTADFSEAGKV

>member
-1 MKKIYSI
+1 MMKKIYSI
-8 FVCLCLLAGFVACE
+8 FVCLCLLTGFVACE

-34 NDEMVTPSFETAEV
+34 NDEMVTPSFETAQV

-63 QYSLSSSFAKY
+63 QYSQSSSFAKY

-88 HLTGLVDN
+88 QLTGLVDN

-117 VEFKTLPCTVP
+117 AEFKTLPCTVP

-142 AKVHLRLTS
+142 AKVHLHLTS
-151 NGGAVVTDMGI
+151 TGGAVVTDMGI

-178 TDDTLAVLDITDL
+178 TDDTLAVLDVVDL
-191 QSNTQY
+191 QPNTQY
-197 YVRAYAMNKIG
+197 YVRAYAMNKMG

-220 KQVVLPTVKTT
+220 KQVVLPTVTT
-231 AASSVTET
+231 
-239 SAATGG
+239 
-245 NVTSDGNASVTE
+245 ASVT
-257 RGVVYATTQNPTTA
+257 
-271 NTKVASGNG
+271 
-280 PGSFVCNLSGL
+280 
-291 QPNTKYY
+291 
-298 VRAYAINSKGTAYGE
+298 
-313 EISFTTNK
+313 
-321 QIVLPTVK
+321 
-329 TTAASSVTETSA
+329 
-341 VTGGN
+341 
-346 VTSDGNATVTE
+346 
-357 RGVVYATTQNPTTAN
+357 
-372 TKVASGNGTGSFVCN
+372 
-387 LSGLQ
+387 
-392 PNTKY
+392 
-397 YIRAYAINTKGTAYG
+397 
-412 EEITFITNKSISLP
+412 
-426 IVTTAAAS
+426 

-478 NGTGSFVCNLSGLQP
+478 SGTGSFVCNLSGLQP

-531 AATSVTE
+531 AVTSVTE
-538 SSAVTGGNVTSDG
+538 TSAVTGGNVTSDG

-618 SFVTNE
+618 SFTTNKQ
-624 NTSHNGYE
+624 
-632 YVDLGLSVKWATMNV
+632 VVL
-647 GAEIPEDYGDYFAWG
+647 
-662 ETAPKEV
+662 
-669 YDRSTYKW
+669 
-677 CNGSKNTL
+677 
-685 TKYNTIS
+685 
-692 SYGTVDNK
+692 
-700 TQLELSDDAA
+700 
-710 SVNWGGSWRIPTN
+710 PT
-723 TEMTELREQCTWTWI
+723 
-738 TQNGV
+738 
-743 NGYKV
+743 
-748 TSKSNGNSIF
+748 
-758 LPAAGYYYDNSSN
+758 
-771 RTRSYGYYWSS
+771 
-782 LLSMGNPDNA
+782 
-792 WFVYYDTDNKYG
+792 
-804 EDGNR
+804 
-809 YYGRS
+809 
-814 IRAVFGE
+814 
-821 YKVEETPPI
+821 
-830 VTTTTATSV
+830 VTTTSATSV

-853 GNASVT
+853 GNATVT

-864 YATTQNPTTS
+864 YATTQNPTTA
-874 NTKVTSGSGT
+874 NTKVASGSGT
-884 GSFTCNLSGLQ
+884 GSYTCNLSGLQ

-921 TTESISIPTVTTT
+921 TSKSISLPTVTTT

-975 STKVASGSGAGVFT
+975 ATKVASGNGVGVFT
-989 TPLEYLSP
+989 TPLENLSP

-1010 VGTAY
+1010 AGTAY
-1015 GTELTFTTE
+1015 GTELTFTTS
-1024 KQVVLATVTTASV
+1024 KQVVLPTINTVVIT
-1037 SQVTT
+1037 QVTT
-1042 NSAFVEANVT
+1042 TTAIANANVT

-1063 FVFSTEQYPTTASAA
+1063 VVYSTSQNPTTATAA
-1078 KIASGTGTGAFSS
+1078 KVTSGSGTGTF
-1091 TIDGLTPSTKYYV
+1091 TTTLEGLTPSTTYYV
-1104 RAYAKNSAGTV
+1104 RAYAKNSAGTA
-1115 YGGQAIFTTSD
+1115 YGGQATFTTSD

-1173 ANPTVTTAAK
+1173 ANPTVTTATK
-1183 VLIGSGKGA
+1183 VLIGSGKGS

-1203 TKYYVRAYAVN
+1203 TKYYVRAYATN

-1219 YGSEITFTTK
+1219 YGSEISFTTK

-1305 DPNATTLTAGTSSA
+1305 DPNATALVAGTSSA

-1334 TSWPKSADFSEAGKV
+1334 TGWPRSADFSEAGKV